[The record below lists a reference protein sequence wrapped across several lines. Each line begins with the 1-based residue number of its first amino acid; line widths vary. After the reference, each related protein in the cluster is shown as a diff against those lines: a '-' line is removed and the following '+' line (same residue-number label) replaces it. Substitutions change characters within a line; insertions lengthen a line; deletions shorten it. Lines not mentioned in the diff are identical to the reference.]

1 MSISTDSLLTSW
13 LPPLARIENDQRCED
28 IAQPHFQCGSESHTA
43 VNRAP
48 STAPRRFRGLVMV
61 SGEKVWDPLHAGP
74 IQSRLSEQHLAVGLT
89 SLCNLTHSATK
100 DSTCHQSRRLA
111 PLSSPPLSLVAD
123 TLHPVRASSPS
134 HLPINFCGSGKIEGL
149 HKPVHCLGVASQSEE
164 EEEEEGEAEQ
174 LEMKGKRHGGRGE
187 AMMEDRLEDMT
198 DGPKNA
204 KITLSFPL
212 SAAPLPASLTSPNP
226 CRSSSSSSPSPH
238 RRRPS
243 SKSSDEASLWKLDA
257 TMDVKHR
264 PFKPPRH
271 DSSPSSSPSSS
282 SSPMTVHALV
292 RKDIK
297 SPPPLKCSKLNPET
311 QFHKSPPR
319 SSSGSLG
326 GCYGG
331 DGWDERHRLANG
343 TASPSHT
350 AQILFSLGTS
360 AYQRGGDAER
370 REKITGR
377 PAGKVGSPHGPSLHP
392 PTLHLPPPLPPPP
405 PPPSE
410 GLTAPPHSSSYSP
423 TDSLKPELIC
433 GVCHRLFSSASS
445 LTVHMRLHRGS
456 RALSCRYCGKVFIHS
471 KRLQSHEASCRVP
484 GLPSNSLGPPPL
496 TVQPKEE
503 PLEEG
508 EVRVEGGVI
517 VGETDIS
524 KARPGKKARSL
535 LARIQGDD
543 AAATDLLEGDENHFV
558 KVVDGNV
565 IYFCSVC
572 ERSYMTLSSLKRHSN
587 VHSWR
592 RRYPCHYCDK
602 VFALAEYRT
611 KHEVWHT
618 GERRYQCIFCWDAFA
633 TYYNLK
639 THQKTIHGI
648 NPSLISSEKT
658 VNGGYKQKANALK
671 LYRLLPMRSQ
681 KRPYKTYSDSLH
693 NGLLL
698 PPTETPSLSLPG
710 LGCSLDPG
718 DLQSLISGA
727 HPQTVKP
734 DPDAFPDDFPV
745 SVAAEHLSALT
756 SLPQTDMPQ
765 VRKHDSE
772 APELEQER
780 GSCSFKMS
788 SSSKTKTP
796 KTGRGTETSMPSVI
810 TYGHT
815 KPSVIVHGTAV
826 SSSVIVHSNQ
836 VNSGSEKSPINSP
849 SPETSSSQTSHKGSP
864 RPVKKQRDS
873 ADNHRKRSR
882 DSSLTTEER
891 SRGRQDAETG
901 RLFHKSR
908 KSHSKSDIS
917 NSKQLSV
924 SVGSQVKEA
933 GPLCQI
939 TVRIGEE
946 AIVKRSISETDLRR
960 DKSLS
965 PPKTKRSETSSV
977 REAKEPRHSHSHH
990 HHHKH
995 RLHRRASLE
1004 ADCDK
1009 EGGDCEEE
1017 VRKKNSKSPDE
1028 VREYYF
1034 RQEVREQ
1041 DSDHDTEDNLWRP
1054 YYSYKPKRKAQA
1066 HLQRVKSWQRKL
1078 KFKRSIRLKRRT
1090 ERLKNH
1096 VNKET
1101 DKEEDGKIEEAK
1113 KLSKAKRDKVEGKK
1127 KDYVSAPL
1135 KEKNKD
1141 TEEIKEAPHEV
1152 STPPLHSP
1160 KPPLSTSAA
1169 PMGIKRRPWTN
1180 GNAAE
1185 CGTCGRWFSSPRKR
1199 DKHELSHL
1207 LEFVCLFCRATFPS
1221 RDKLEDH
1228 QRAQHPKPTEAP
1240 SVPPK
1245 VALGEQVEGV
1255 GVKAFPEIAKLDEE
1269 KGGQV
1274 GLVGSNSSPSRLSR
1288 RALSRHTCPQCHKV
1302 CKTSSALTRHI
1313 RRHELSS
1320 SPEREKED
1328 KDPKPKTTE
1337 TVVNTVSRDLETEK
1351 GQVPSALSVSVIS
1364 YSTPDPPSSGDC
1376 LASQQHEDHVCELT
1390 DEHQMSESSD
1400 KLELVEP
1407 THPAPEREP
1416 SPQIADPPLESPV
1429 NLTPTKH
1436 EFPPATPST
1445 LQSVLVMNG
1454 PECLDYRTPSKKN
1467 LDSHIHRIPSPA
1479 HIVASTNTSSI
1490 VPMTSQTRI
1499 TTAAPPVSMTTAPSS
1514 EGGFM
1519 KRDGVIMDRERLGG
1533 SGIFLHAGYEEP
1545 PLVQDLRVQS
1555 LSRSPSPTEAQDL
1568 TMSSILAR
1576 EREIERL
1583 REKEREFERQRVRE
1597 RDKEMLK
1604 EREKEIERAQ
1614 QMSRVVHAPE
1624 DQISLLVPKEEP
1636 LSPVPSPQH
1645 IPTQTTMN
1653 GPSSRRHT
1661 PKSPCRSPSAIG
1673 LLAQANRQVH
1683 SSSQGL
1689 DRLPLATGAAGAG
1702 DRPSAHALLLP
1713 RAPQPPE
1720 PEHQD
1725 TVSSRDSQPGDATP
1739 LGYPAQNYPLPL
1751 IVPESYSSG
1760 KKQEENLLMSSYP
1773 AGAFPFGPLGK
1784 MMVPNGGD
1792 LAKLPFYPDPYQLLY
1807 GPQLL
1812 AYPYN
1817 LAALPVALNMMAPGG
1832 DKVEPLPFLPAIFNY
1847 AATAGPYMG
1856 AAPHPLVANPGL
1868 YSNSGGSSK
1877 KQRDSSSSKP

>member
-1 MSISTDSLLTSW
+1 
-13 LPPLARIENDQRCED
+13 
-28 IAQPHFQCGSESHTA
+28 
-43 VNRAP
+43 
-48 STAPRRFRGLVMV
+48 MV
-61 SGEKVWDPLHAGP
+61 SGEKVWDPHHAGL
-74 IQSRLSEQHLAVGLT
+74 IQSRLSERRLAAGPV
-89 SLCNLTHSATK
+89 CNIRHRASKEA
-100 DSTCHQSRRLA
+100 TCHRSRRLS
-111 PLSSPPLSLVAD
+111 PLSSPPLSSVD
-123 TLHPVRASSPS
+123 TLHPSS
-134 HLPINFCGSGKIEGL
+134 HLPVNFEGL
-149 HKPVHCLGVASQSEE
+149 HKPVHCVGVASQSEE
-164 EEEEEGEAEQ
+164 EEEEEGEQ

-187 AMMEDRLEDMT
+187 AMMEDRLEDMA

-212 SAAPLPASLTSPNP
+212 SAAPLPASLTSPNH

-243 SKSSDEASLWKLDA
+243 SKSSDEGSLWKLDA

-282 SSPMTVHALV
+282 SSPMTVHTLI

-311 QFHKSPPR
+311 TFHRSPPR
-319 SSSGSLG
+319 SSSSG

-331 DGWDERHRLANG
+331 DGWDERHRLTNG
-343 TASPSHT
+343 TASPSQT
-350 AQILFSLGTS
+350 AQILFSLGAS

-370 REKITGR
+370 REKVTGR

-410 GLTAPPHSSSYSP
+410 GLTAPPHSSSYPP

-484 GLPSNSLGPPPL
+484 GLPSNSLGPPSL

-517 VGETDIS
+517 VGQTDIS
-524 KARPGKKARSL
+524 KARQGKKARSL

-543 AAATDLLEGDENHFV
+543 AAAAELLAGDEHHFV

-592 RRYPCHYCDK
+592 RKYPCHFCDK

-658 VNGGYKQKANALK
+658 ANGGYKQKANALK

-710 LGCSLDPG
+710 LGCPLGPE

-727 HPQTVKP
+727 QPQSVKP
-734 DPDAFPDDFPV
+734 DPDDFPDGFPV
-745 SVAAEHLSALT
+745 SVSAEHGDLSALT
-756 SLPQTDMPQ
+756 PLPQSDMPQ
-765 VRKHDSE
+765 VRKHESE
-772 APELEQER
+772 ALELEQGR
-780 GSCSFKMS
+780 SGSFKMS

-796 KTGRGTETSMPSVI
+796 KTGRDTETSMPSVI

-836 VNSGSEKSPINSP
+836 VTSGSEKSPMSSP
-849 SPETSSSQTSHKGSP
+849 SPETSSSQTSHKSSP
-864 RPVKKQRDS
+864 RPIKKQS

-882 DSSLTTEER
+882 DSSDTTEEGT
-891 SRGRQDAETG
+891 RGRQAAEAG

-917 NSKQLSV
+917 NSKQLSA
-924 SVGSQVKEA
+924 SVGSQGKEA

-977 REAKEPRHSHSHH
+977 REAKETRHSHS

-995 RLHRRASLE
+995 RLHRRVSLE
-1004 ADCDK
+1004 EEEEGDK
-1009 EGGDCEEE
+1009 DGGDCEEE
-1017 VRKKNSKSPDE
+1017 VTKKSSKSPDE

-1034 RQEVREQ
+1034 RREVRNQ
-1041 DSDHDTEDNLWRP
+1041 DSDHDEEDNLWRP

-1090 ERLKNH
+1090 ERLKNR
-1096 VNKET
+1096 VNKDTEKSQ
-1101 DKEEDGKIEEAK
+1101 DEEDEEKIEEAE
-1113 KLSKAKRDKVEGKK
+1113 KLSKSKKAEEKKDYQSASLKK
-1127 KDYVSAPL
+1127 KD
-1135 KEKNKD
+1135 KEEQVK
-1141 TEEIKEAPHEV
+1141 EV
-1152 STPPLHSP
+1152 STPPPPPLHSP

-1169 PMGIKRRPWTN
+1169 PTGIKRRPWTN

-1240 SVPPK
+1240 PVTPK

-1255 GVKAFPEIAKLDEE
+1255 KSVPEIAKYDEE
-1269 KGGQV
+1269 KGGQ
-1274 GLVGSNSSPSRLSR
+1274 LAGSNSSPSRLSR

-1320 SPEREKED
+1320 SPERERED
-1328 KDPKPKTTE
+1328 KEPKTTE
-1337 TVVNTVSRDLETEK
+1337 TVVSRDLETEK
-1351 GQVPSALSVSVIS
+1351 GQLPSALSVSVIS
-1364 YSTPDPPSSGDC
+1364 YSTPDPPSSGDH
-1376 LASQQHEDHVCELT
+1376 LSELT
-1390 DEHQMSESSD
+1390 GENQMPESTD
-1400 KLELVEP
+1400 KPELS
-1407 THPAPEREP
+1407 HPALEREP
-1416 SPQIADPPLESPV
+1416 SPQIADPPLEIPV
-1429 NLTPTKH
+1429 NLTPTK
-1436 EFPPATPST
+1436 FTPSTPST

-1454 PECLDYRTPSKKN
+1454 SECLDYRTPSKKN
-1467 LDSHIHRIPSPA
+1467 LDSQIHRIPSPA
-1479 HIVASTNTSSI
+1479 HIVASTNTSPN

-1499 TTAAPPVSMTTAPSS
+1499 TTAAAPPVSMTTALSS

-1519 KRDGVIMDRERLGG
+1519 KRDGVIMDRERQGG
-1533 SGIFLHAGYEEP
+1533 SGMFLHAGYEEYEEPP
-1545 PLVQDLRVQS
+1545 PLVQDLRV
-1555 LSRSPSPTEAQDL
+1555 LSRSPSPNEAQDL

-1576 EREIERL
+1576 EREIERQ
-1583 REKEREFERQRVRE
+1583 REKEREQRERE
-1597 RDKEMLK
+1597 RDKEIVK
-1604 EREKEIERAQ
+1604 EREKEMERAH
-1614 QMSRVVHAPE
+1614 QMSRVAHAPQE
-1624 DQISLLVPKEEP
+1624 QISLLVPKEEP

-1645 IPTQTTMN
+1645 IQTTMN
-1653 GPSSRRHT
+1653 GSSSHRHT
-1661 PKSPCRSPSAIG
+1661 PKSPPSTIG

-1689 DRLPLATGAAGAG
+1689 DRLTLPTGAAGAG

-1713 RAPQPPE
+1713 RAPQQQPPE
-1720 PEHQD
+1720 PEHRD
-1725 TVSSRDSQPGDATP
+1725 TVSSRDSQQGDSTP
-1739 LGYPAQNYPLPL
+1739 VGYPAQNYPLPL
-1751 IVPESYSSG
+1751 IVPDSYRSG

-1773 AGAFPFGPLGK
+1773 AGALPFGPLGK

-1817 LAALPVALNMMAPGG
+1817 LAALPVALNMMGPGG

-1856 AAPHPLVANPGL
+1856 AAPHPLVANPSL
-1868 YSNSGGSSK
+1868 YSSSGGSSK

>member
-1 MSISTDSLLTSW
+1 
-13 LPPLARIENDQRCED
+13 
-28 IAQPHFQCGSESHTA
+28 
-43 VNRAP
+43 
-48 STAPRRFRGLVMV
+48 MV
-61 SGEKVWDPLHAGP
+61 SGEVWDPLRVGHIP
-74 IQSRLSEQHLAVGLT
+74 SRLSEQRPA
-89 SLCNLTHSATK
+89 SLCKPARTAAK
-100 DSTCHQSRRLA
+100 DTTSHQSQRPS
-111 PLSSPPLSLVAD
+111 PLSSPPPLPVVRN
-123 TLHPVRASSPS
+123 TLHPARASSLHPPVT
-134 HLPINFCGSGKIEGL
+134 LYGSNKVKGL
-149 HKPVHCLGVASQSEE
+149 HKPVHRPGVTSQSEE
-164 EEEEEGEAEQ
+164 EKEEEGEEGEAER
-174 LEMKGKRHGGRGE
+174 LEMKGKRLGGRGE
-187 AMMEDRLEDMT
+187 ATMEDRLEDMG

-212 SAAPLPASLTSPNP
+212 SAAPLPTSLTSPNH
-226 CRSSSSSSPSPH
+226 CHGSSSSSSPSPH

-243 SKSSDEASLWKLDA
+243 SKSSDKGSLWKLDA

-282 SSPMTVHALV
+282 SSPMTVHALI

-297 SPPPLKCSKLNPET
+297 SPPPLKCSKLSSET
-311 QFHKSPPR
+311 QFHRSPPR
-319 SSSGSLG
+319 SSTGPFG
-326 GCYGG
+326 GCYAR
-331 DGWDERHRLANG
+331 DGWDDRHRAANG
-343 TASPSHT
+343 TASPSQT

-377 PAGKVGSPHGPSLHP
+377 PSGKAGSPHGPSLHP

-456 RALSCRYCGKVFIHS
+456 RALCCRYCGKVFIHS

-484 GLPSNSLGPPPL
+484 GLPSNSLRPPSL
-496 TVQPKEE
+496 TIQPKEE

-508 EVRVEGGVI
+508 EVRVEGGMI

-543 AAATDLLEGDENHFV
+543 AAGTEVLAGDENHFV

-592 RRYPCHYCDK
+592 RKYPCHYCDK

-658 VNGGYKQKANALK
+658 ANGGYKQKANALK

-698 PPTETPSLSLPG
+698 PPTETPPLSLPG
-710 LGCSLDPG
+710 LGCALGPG

-727 HPQTVKP
+727 HPQSLKP
-734 DPDAFPDDFPV
+734 DPDAFPDGFPV
-745 SVAAEHLSALT
+745 SVTAEHRDLSALT
-756 SLPQTDMPQ
+756 PLPQIDMSQ
-765 VRKHDSE
+765 VRKHESE
-772 APELEQER
+772 ALESEQGR
-780 GSCSFKMS
+780 GSGSFKMS
-788 SSSKTKTP
+788 NSSKTKSL
-796 KTGRGTETSMPSVI
+796 KSGRGTETSMPSVI

-836 VNSGSEKSPINSP
+836 VTSGSEKSPVNSP
-849 SPETSSSQTSHKGSP
+849 SPENSDSQTVVKGPS
-864 RPVKKQRDS
+864 RPIKKQRDS
-873 ADNHRKRSR
+873 IDNHRKRSR
-882 DSSLTTEER
+882 DSSDTAEEG
-891 SRGRQDAETG
+891 SRGRQDGETG

-917 NSKQLSV
+917 NSKQLSA

-977 REAKEPRHSHSHH
+977 RDAKEPRHSHSHH
-990 HHHKH
+990 HHHHRH
-995 RLHRRASLE
+995 RLQSRASME
-1004 ADCDK
+1004 AEGDK
-1009 EGGDCEEE
+1009 EGGDSEEE
-1017 VRKKNSKSPDE
+1017 EEEEDVVRKKSPKSPSE

-1034 RQEVREQ
+1034 RQEVREHE
-1041 DSDHDTEDNLWRP
+1041 SDHDTEDNLWRP

-1078 KFKRSIRLKRRT
+1078 KYKRSIRLKRRA
-1090 ERLKNH
+1090 ERLKNLS
-1096 VNKET
+1096 NKET
-1101 DKEEDGKIEEAK
+1101 EKSQDEEEDATTEEAE
-1113 KLSKAKRDKVEGKK
+1113 KLPKANRDKREGEK
-1127 KDYVSAPL
+1127 KD
-1135 KEKNKD
+1135 KNKEA
-1141 TEEIKEAPHEV
+1141 EEEVKEARHEV
-1152 STPPLHSP
+1152 STSPVHSP
-1160 KPPLSTSAA
+1160 KPPQSTSVA
-1169 PMGIKRRPWTN
+1169 PTGIKRRPWTN

-1240 SVPPK
+1240 CAPLK
-1245 VALGEQVEGV
+1245 AAHEQVEGAKPV
-1255 GVKAFPEIAKLDEE
+1255 PEISKYDED
-1269 KGGQV
+1269 KGGQG
-1274 GLVGSNSSPSRLSR
+1274 GLGGSHSSPSRLSR

-1302 CKTSSALTRHI
+1302 CKTSSALNRHI

-1320 SPEREKED
+1320 SPERERED
-1328 KDPKPKTTE
+1328 KDTEPKTAE
-1337 TVVNTVSRDLETEK
+1337 TVADILSRDLETEK
-1351 GQVPSALSVSVIS
+1351 AELPSALSVSVIS
-1364 YSTPDPPSSGDC
+1364 YSTPEPPSSGEC
-1376 LASQQHEDHVCELT
+1376 LASQQPEERLCELT
-1390 DEHQMSESSD
+1390 GDHQVSETSDEP
-1400 KLELVEP
+1400 ELTEP
-1407 THPAPEREP
+1407 TLPAPEREP
-1416 SPQIADPPLESPV
+1416 APKAADPPLDAPV
-1429 NLTPTKH
+1429 NLTPTNHKLTS
-1436 EFPPATPST
+1436 ATPST
-1445 LQSVLVMNG
+1445 LQTVLVMNG
-1454 PECLDYRTPSKKN
+1454 SECLDYRTPSKKH
-1467 LDSHIHRIPSPA
+1467 LDSQIHRIPSPVHA
-1479 HIVASTNTSSI
+1479 MASANTSPN

-1499 TTAAPPVSMTTAPSS
+1499 TTAAPPVSMTTSSSS

-1519 KRDGVIMDRERLGG
+1519 KRDGVIMDRERQGG
-1533 SGIFLHAGYEEP
+1533 SSLFLHAGYKEP

-1555 LSRSPSPTEAQDL
+1555 LSRSPSPNEAQDL

-1576 EREIERL
+1576 EREVERQ
-1583 REKEREFERQRVRE
+1583 REKEREMERQRE
-1597 RDKEMLK
+1597 R
-1604 EREKEIERAQ
+1604 EREKEIVREREKELERVQ
-1614 QMSRVVHAPE
+1614 QVSRAAHVPE
-1624 DQISLLVPKEEP
+1624 DQITLLVPKEEP
-1636 LSPVPSPQH
+1636 LSPVASPQH

-1653 GPSSRRHT
+1653 GPSSHRHT
-1661 PKSPCRSPSAIG
+1661 PKSPCRSPSTIG
-1673 LLAQANRQVH
+1673 LIAQANHQVH

-1689 DRLPLATGAAGAG
+1689 DRLTLPTGAAGAG

-1725 TVSSRDSQPGDATP
+1725 TVSSRDSQQGNTTP
-1739 LGYPAQNYPLPL
+1739 VGYPSQDYPLPL
-1751 IVPESYSSG
+1751 IVPDSYRSG

-1773 AGAFPFGPLGK
+1773 PGTLPFGPLGK
-1784 MMVPNGGD
+1784 VMVPNGGD

-1807 GPQLL
+1807 GPQFL

-1856 AAPHPLVANPGL
+1856 AAPHPLVANPSL
-1868 YSNSGGSSK
+1868 YSGSSGSSK

>member
-1 MSISTDSLLTSW
+1 
-13 LPPLARIENDQRCED
+13 
-28 IAQPHFQCGSESHTA
+28 
-43 VNRAP
+43 
-48 STAPRRFRGLVMV
+48 MV
-61 SGEKVWDPLHAGP
+61 SGEKVWDPLHAGL
-74 IQSRLSEQHLAVGLT
+74 IQSRLSEQHPAAGLT
-89 SLCNLTHSATK
+89 PLCNLTRSATK
-100 DSTCHQSRRLA
+100 DATLHHQQLS
-111 PLSSPPLSLVAD
+111 PLSSLPLSLVARD
-123 TLHPVRASSPS
+123 TLPRVEASSPL
-134 HLPINFCGSGKIEGL
+134 HLPVNEIEGL
-149 HKPVHCLGVASQSEE
+149 HKPAFSQPHVEE
-164 EEEEEGEAEQ
+164 EEAGEAEQ

-187 AMMEDRLEDMT
+187 AMEERLEDVA

-212 SAAPLPASLTSPNP
+212 SAAPLPAALASPNH

-243 SKSSDEASLWKLDA
+243 SKSSDEGSLWKLDA

-264 PFKPPRH
+264 PFKPQRH

-282 SSPMTVHALV
+282 SSPMTVHTLMK
-292 RKDIK
+292 KDIK

-311 QFHKSPPR
+311 QFHRSPPR
-319 SSSGSLG
+319 SSSGALG
-326 GCYGG
+326 GCYSG
-331 DGWDERHRLANG
+331 DGWDDRHKVTNG
-343 TASPSHT
+343 TASPSQT
-350 AQILFSLGTS
+350 AQILFSLGSS
-360 AYQRGGDAER
+360 AYQRGGGAER

-377 PAGKVGSPHGPSLHP
+377 PAGKMGSPHGPSLHP

-471 KRLQSHEASCRVP
+471 KRLQSHEASCRMS
-484 GLPSNSLGPPPL
+484 GLPSNNLGPPSL
-496 TVQPKEE
+496 AVQPKEE

-517 VGETDIS
+517 VGETNIS

-543 AAATDLLEGDENHFV
+543 AAATELLAGDEHHFV

-592 RRYPCHYCDK
+592 RKYPCHYCDK

-658 VNGGYKQKANALK
+658 ANGGYKQKANALK

-698 PPTETPSLSLPG
+698 SPTETPSLSLPG
-710 LGCSLDPG
+710 LGCALGPG

-727 HPQTVKP
+727 QSVKP
-734 DPDAFPDDFPV
+734 DPDAFPDGFPV
-745 SVAAEHLSALT
+745 SLAAEHSDLSALT
-756 SLPQTDMPQ
+756 PLAQVNMPQ
-765 VRKHDSE
+765 VRKHESE
-772 APELEQER
+772 APELEQ
-780 GSCSFKMS
+780 GTCSGGIKMS
-788 SSSKTKTP
+788 SSSKTKTH
-796 KTGRGTETSMPSVI
+796 KTSRGTETSMPSVI
-810 TYGHT
+810 TYGHS
-815 KPSVIVHGTAV
+815 KPSVIVHGAAV

-836 VNSGSEKSPINSP
+836 VTSGSEKSPISSP
-849 SPETSSSQTSHKGSP
+849 SPEASNSQTSHKGNP
-864 RPVKKQRDS
+864 RPIKKLRDS
-873 ADNHRKRSR
+873 ADIHRKRSR
-882 DSSLTTEER
+882 DSSDPTEEN
-891 SRGRQDAETG
+891 SRGRQDAEKG
-901 RLFHKSR
+901 RLSHKSR
-908 KSHSKSDIS
+908 KSHSRSDVS
-917 NSKQLSV
+917 NSKQLSAA
-924 SVGSQVKEA
+924 VGPQIKEA

-965 PPKTKRSETSSV
+965 PPKTKRSEPSSV
-977 REAKEPRHSHSHH
+977 RQAKEQRHSHSH

-995 RLHRRASLE
+995 RLHRRASME
-1004 ADCDK
+1004 SEGDK
-1009 EGGDCEEE
+1009 HGGDSVEE
-1017 VRKKNSKSPDE
+1017 VRKRSSKSPDGA
-1028 VREYYF
+1028 RAYF
-1034 RQEVREQ
+1034 FRREVREQ
-1041 DSDHDTEDNLWRP
+1041 DSDHDMEDNLWRP

-1078 KFKRSIRLKRRT
+1078 KFKRSLRLKRRA
-1090 ERLKNH
+1090 ERLKNRVH
-1096 VNKET
+1096 KET
-1101 DKEEDGKIEEAK
+1101 EKSHDEEEDGKIGETEK
-1113 KLSKAKRDKVEGKK
+1113 VLKANRDKGEGKK
-1127 KDYVSAPL
+1127 KDYLSAPL

-1141 TEEIKEAPHEV
+1141 TEEQVKGSHREV
-1152 STPPLHSP
+1152 SAPPLHSL
-1160 KPPLSTSAA
+1160 KPPLSTSVA

-1240 SVPPK
+1240 SVPSK
-1245 VALGEQVEGV
+1245 MALGEQNEVA
-1255 GVKAFPEIAKLDEE
+1255 GVKSVPEIAKYDEDKE
-1269 KGGQV
+1269 GQV
-1274 GLVGSNSSPSRLSR
+1274 GRNYSPSRLSR

-1320 SPEREKED
+1320 SPEREKDEPVP
-1328 KDPKPKTTE
+1328 DPKTE
-1337 TVVNTVSRDLETEK
+1337 TVINTVRVPETDK
-1351 GQVPSALSVSVIS
+1351 GPVPSAVSVIS
-1364 YSTPDPPSSGDC
+1364 YSAPDLPSSGDR
-1376 LASQQHEDHVCELT
+1376 LSSQQLDHLSERLTSESTDIAKVTELT
-1390 DEHQMSESSD
+1390 H
-1400 KLELVEP
+1400 
-1407 THPAPEREP
+1407 AGPEREP
-1416 SPQIADPPLESPV
+1416 TPRIVDPPLESPV
-1429 NLTPTKH
+1429 NLTPNKQ
-1436 EFPPATPST
+1436 EFVPATPST
-1445 LQSVLVMNG
+1445 LQSVLVMNR
-1454 PECLDYRTPSKKN
+1454 PECLDYRTLSKKS
-1467 LDSHIHRIPSPA
+1467 LDSQINRIPSPV
-1479 HIVASTNTSSI
+1479 HLVAPTTSPN

-1519 KRDGVIMDRERLGG
+1519 KRDGVIMDRERQGG
-1533 SGIFLHAGYEEP
+1533 GGIFPHGSYEEQ
-1545 PLVQDLRVQS
+1545 PLVQDLRVQPP
-1555 LSRSPSPTEAQDL
+1555 SRSPSPDEAQDL

-1576 EREIERL
+1576 ERELEKQ
-1583 REKEREFERQRVRE
+1583 REKERELQRQRERE
-1597 RDKEMLK
+1597 RDKEIER
-1604 EREKEIERAQ
+1604 EREKELERAQ
-1614 QMSRVVHAPE
+1614 QMSRVAHAPE
-1624 DQISLLVPKEEP
+1624 EHIALLVPKEEP

-1645 IPTQTTMN
+1645 ITQTTMN
-1653 GPSSRRHT
+1653 GPPSRRHT
-1661 PKSPCRSPSAIG
+1661 PKSPCRSPSTIG

-1689 DRLPLATGAAGAG
+1689 DRLTLPTGAAGSC

-1713 RAPQPPE
+1713 RVPQPPE

-1725 TVSSRDSQPGDATP
+1725 TVSSRDSQQGGATP
-1739 LGYPAQNYPLPL
+1739 VGYPAQDYPLPL
-1751 IVPESYSSG
+1751 IVPDSYRSG

-1773 AGAFPFGPLGK
+1773 AGALPFGPLGK
-1784 MMVPNGGD
+1784 VMAPNGAD

-1856 AAPHPLVANPGL
+1856 AAPHPLLANPSL
-1868 YSNSGGSSK
+1868 YSSSSGSSK
-1877 KQRDSSSSKP
+1877 KHRDSSSGKP

>member
-1 MSISTDSLLTSW
+1 
-13 LPPLARIENDQRCED
+13 
-28 IAQPHFQCGSESHTA
+28 
-43 VNRAP
+43 
-48 STAPRRFRGLVMV
+48 MV
-61 SGEKVWDPLHAGP
+61 SGEKVWDPLHAGLV
-74 IQSRLSEQHLAVGLT
+74 QSRLSERRLAAGLT
-89 SLCNLTHSATK
+89 PLCNIRHSATK
-100 DSTCHQSRRLA
+100 NPCQQSQRLSS
-111 PLSSPPLSLVAD
+111 PSSPPLSLVAVD
-123 TLHPVRASSPS
+123 ALQPVRASSPS
-134 HLPINFCGSGKIEGL
+134 PL
-149 HKPVHCLGVASQSEE
+149 PVHFRCSSKVKGLNKAVHHLGVASQSEE
-164 EEEEEGEAEQ
+164 EEEEEGGEVEQ
-174 LEMKGKRHGGRGE
+174 SEMKGRRHGGRGE
-187 AMMEDRLEDMT
+187 AMTEDGLEDIA

-212 SAAPLPASLTSPNP
+212 SAAPLPASLTSPNH
-226 CRSSSSSSPSPH
+226 CRGSSSSSPSPH

-243 SKSSDEASLWKLDA
+243 SKSSDEGSLWKLDA

-264 PFKPPRH
+264 PFKPPRR

-282 SSPMTVHALV
+282 SSPMTGHALS

-311 QFHKSPPR
+311 QLHRSPQR
-319 SSSGSLG
+319 SSSGSAG
-326 GCYGG
+326 GCFGG
-331 DGWDERHRLANG
+331 DGWDEKHRVADG
-343 TASPSHT
+343 TASPSQA
-350 AQILFSLGTS
+350 AQVHFNLGAS
-360 AYQRGGDAER
+360 PFQRGGDAER
-370 REKITGR
+370 REKMTGR
-377 PAGKVGSPHGPSLHP
+377 HAGKVGNPHGPSLHP
-392 PTLHLPPPLPPPP
+392 PALHLPPPLPPPP

-410 GLTAPPHSSSYSP
+410 GLTAPPHSSSYPP

-456 RALSCRYCGKVFIHS
+456 RALSCCYCGKVFIHS

-517 VGETDIS
+517 VGQSDLS
-524 KARPGKKARSL
+524 KVRPGKKARSL

-543 AAATDLLEGDENHFV
+543 AAAAELLAGDEHHFV
-558 KVVDGNV
+558 KVVDGNI

-592 RRYPCHYCDK
+592 RKYPCHFCDK

-658 VNGGYKQKANALK
+658 ANGGYKQKANALK

-710 LGCSLDPG
+710 LGCPLGPG

-727 HPQTVKP
+727 HPQSVKP
-734 DPDAFPDDFPV
+734 DPDDFPDGFPV
-745 SVAAEHLSALT
+745 SAEQGDLSTLMPFPRA
-756 SLPQTDMPQ
+756 DAPQ
-765 VRKHDSE
+765 VRKHESE
-772 APELEQER
+772 APELEQ
-780 GSCSFKMS
+780 GKGCGSFKMS

-796 KTGRGTETSMPSVI
+796 KSGADPSMPSVI

-826 SSSVIVHSNQ
+826 SSSVIVHCSQ
-836 VNSGSEKSPINSP
+836 VTSGSEKSPMSSP
-849 SPETSSSQTSHKGSP
+849 SPDNCQTLHKGIP
-864 RPVKKQRDS
+864 KPIKKQRDS

-882 DSSLTTEER
+882 DSSDTTVGT
-891 SRGRQDAETG
+891 SGGRLSEETG

-917 NSKQLSV
+917 NPKQLSA

-965 PPKTKRSETSSV
+965 PPKTKRSEASSM
-977 REAKEPRHSHSHH
+977 REGKETRHS

-995 RLHRRASLE
+995 RLHRRVSLE
-1004 ADCDK
+1004 EDGEK

-1017 VRKKNSKSPDE
+1017 EEEEEEEEVVVRKKTSKSPDE
-1028 VREYYF
+1028 VRGYYF
-1034 RQEVREQ
+1034 RREVRDQ
-1041 DSDHDTEDNLWRP
+1041 DSDHETEDNLWRP

-1078 KFKRSIRLKRRT
+1078 KFKRSIRLKRT
-1090 ERLKNH
+1090 PRLRNY
-1096 VNKET
+1096 VSKET
-1101 DKEEDGKIEEAK
+1101 DKSQDEEEDEKMGEAE
-1113 KLSKAKRDKVEGKK
+1113 KLSIANTDEGEEIT
-1127 KDYVSAPL
+1127 KDYLSDSW
-1135 KEKNKD
+1135 KEKKPD
-1141 TEEIKEAPHEV
+1141 PKEQVKEICHEV
-1152 STPPLHSP
+1152 PTPPPPPPLHSP
-1160 KPPLSTSAA
+1160 KPPLSTSVA
-1169 PMGIKRRPWTN
+1169 PTGIKRRPWTN

-1185 CGTCGRWFSSPRKR
+1185 CGTCGCWFSSPRKR

-1228 QRAQHPKPTEAP
+1228 QRTHHPKPTEAP
-1240 SVPPK
+1240 SAPQKAALNDPAEGIVNTSVPDI
-1245 VALGEQVEGV
+1245 
-1255 GVKAFPEIAKLDEE
+1255 VKFNEE

-1274 GLVGSNSSPSRLSR
+1274 ASVGCSSSPSRLSR

-1302 CKTSSALTRHI
+1302 CKTSSALTRHV

-1320 SPEREKED
+1320 SPEREREE
-1328 KDPKPKTTE
+1328 KDSEPKTAQM
-1337 TVVNTVSRDLETEK
+1337 VVNTVGRDLETEK
-1351 GQVPSALSVSVIS
+1351 GLIPCAVSVIS
-1364 YSTPDPPSSGDC
+1364 YSTPDPPSSSDC
-1376 LASQQHEDHVCELT
+1376 LASQRR
-1390 DEHQMSESSD
+1390 DERLGERADERQVSQSSGGP
-1400 KLELVEP
+1400 EP
-1407 THPAPEREP
+1407 TELSPPAAEREP
-1416 SPQIADPPLESPV
+1416 SPRIARLPSESPV
-1429 NLTPTKH
+1429 SLLPAKH
-1436 EFPPATPST
+1436 KPPPAAPSV

-1454 PECLDYRTPSKKN
+1454 PECLDYRTPGKKN
-1467 LDSHIHRIPSPA
+1467 LDGQVHRIPSPVRS
-1479 HIVASTNTSSI
+1479 VASADTS
-1490 VPMTSQTRI
+1490 PNGPGTSQTRI
-1499 TTAAPPVSMTTAPSS
+1499 TTAAPPVSMTTALGS
-1514 EGGFM
+1514 EGGLV
-1519 KRDGVIMDRERLGG
+1519 KRDGVIMDRERLSG
-1533 SGIFLHAGYEEP
+1533 SGVFAHAGYEEP
-1545 PLVQDLRVQS
+1545 TRMQDLRVQS
-1555 LSRSPSPTEAQDL
+1555 RSPSPNEAQDL
-1568 TMSSILAR
+1568 TMSSMLAR
-1576 EREIERL
+1576 ERERERH
-1583 REKEREFERQRVRE
+1583 RERERGRQRERE
-1597 RDKEMLK
+1597 RDKDVAK
-1604 EREKEIERAQ
+1604 EREKEMERAH
-1614 QMSRVVHAPE
+1614 QMSRMAHTPQ

-1645 IPTQTTMN
+1645 IPPQTTMN
-1653 GPSSRRHT
+1653 GSSSHRRT
-1661 PKSPCRSPSAIG
+1661 PKSPCRSPSTVG
-1673 LLAQANRQVH
+1673 LLLAQGLRQVH
-1683 SSSQGL
+1683 SGSQGL
-1689 DRLPLATGAAGAG
+1689 DRLPPPTGAAG

-1713 RAPQPPE
+1713 RAPPQPPE
-1720 PEHQD
+1720 PERRD
-1725 TVSSRDSQPGDATP
+1725 AVSSEDSRRRNPTP
-1739 LGYPAQNYPLPL
+1739 VGYHAQNYPLPV
-1751 IVPESYSSG
+1751 ISPDGYHSG
-1760 KKQEENLLMSSYP
+1760 KKHEENLLMSSYP
-1773 AGAFPFGPLGK
+1773 AGALPFGPLGK
-1784 MMVPNGGD
+1784 MMVPDGGD

-1817 LAALPVALNMMAPGG
+1817 LAALPVALNMMAPGR
-1832 DKVEPLPFLPAIFNY
+1832 DKVETLPFLPAIFNY
-1847 AATAGPYMG
+1847 AAGPYMG
-1856 AAPHPLVANPGL
+1856 TAPHHLMANPSL
-1868 YSNSGGSSK
+1868 YGGGGGGGGGGGKKRDGSSG
-1877 KQRDSSSSKP
+1877 KP

>member
-1 MSISTDSLLTSW
+1 
-13 LPPLARIENDQRCED
+13 
-28 IAQPHFQCGSESHTA
+28 
-43 VNRAP
+43 
-48 STAPRRFRGLVMV
+48 MV
-61 SGEKVWDPLHAGP
+61 SGEKVWDPLHAGL
-74 IQSRLSEQHLAVGLT
+74 IQPRLSEQHLAAGIT
-89 SLCNLTHSATK
+89 TLCNLTHTATK
-100 DSTCHQSRRLA
+100 DTTCHQSQQLST
-111 PLSSPPLSLVAD
+111 LSSPLLSLVARD
-123 TLHPVRASSPS
+123 TLQPFRALSPLHTPVNFCSSNKIKGLRKPVR
-134 HLPINFCGSGKIEGL
+134 
-149 HKPVHCLGVASQSEE
+149 CLGVASQPE

-187 AMMEDRLEDMT
+187 AIMEDRLEDMA

-212 SAAPLPASLTSPNP
+212 SAGPLPASLTSPNH

-243 SKSSDEASLWKLDA
+243 SKSSDEGSLWKLDA

-264 PFKPPRH
+264 PFKAQRH

-282 SSPMTVHALV
+282 SSPMTVHALI

-331 DGWDERHRLANG
+331 DGWDERHRVTNG
-343 TASPSHT
+343 TASPSQT

-456 RALSCRYCGKVFIHS
+456 RALSCRFCGKVFIHS

-484 GLPSNSLGPPPL
+484 GLPSNSPPSL
-496 TVQPKEE
+496 SVHPKEE

-508 EVRVEGGVI
+508 EVRVEGGMI

-543 AAATDLLEGDENHFV
+543 AAATELLASDENHFV

-592 RRYPCHYCDK
+592 RKYPCHFCDK

-639 THQKTIHGI
+639 THQKAIHGI

-658 VNGGYKQKANALK
+658 ANGGYKQKANALK

-693 NGLLL
+693 NCLLM
-698 PPTETPSLSLPG
+698 PPTETPSVSLPG
-710 LGCSLDPG
+710 LGCGLGPE
-718 DLQSLISGA
+718 DLQSLISGS
-727 HPQTVKP
+727 HPQSVKP
-734 DPDAFPDDFPV
+734 DPDAFPDGFPV
-745 SVAAEHLSALT
+745 SGASEHRDHSPLTPLS
-756 SLPQTDMPQ
+756 QTEVPQ
-765 VRKHDSE
+765 VRKHESE
-772 APELEQER
+772 ASELEQGR
-780 GSCSFKMS
+780 SSGSFKMS

-796 KTGRGTETSMPSVI
+796 KTGSATDTSMPSVI

-836 VNSGSEKSPINSP
+836 VSSGSEKSPMNSL
-849 SPETSSSQTSHKGSP
+849 SSETSSSQTSHKGIP
-864 RPVKKQRDS
+864 RSIKKQRDS
-873 ADNHRKRSR
+873 SDNHKKRSR
-882 DSSLTTEER
+882 DSSDTTEEG
-891 SRGRQDAETG
+891 SRGRQDAETS
-901 RLFHKSR
+901 RSFHKSR
-908 KSHSKSDIS
+908 RSHGKSDNS
-917 NSKQLSV
+917 NSKQLST

-960 DKSLS
+960 DKGLS
-965 PPKTKRSETSSV
+965 PPKNKRSEASSV
-977 REAKEPRHSHSHH
+977 REAKELRHSHSHH

-995 RLHRRASLE
+995 RVHHRASME
-1004 ADCDK
+1004 AETDDK
-1009 EGGDCEEE
+1009 EVDCEEE
-1017 VRKKNSKSPDE
+1017 DEEEEEDEVGKRSSKSPDE

-1034 RQEVREQ
+1034 RRQVREQ

-1054 YYSYKPKRKAQA
+1054 YYSYKPKKKAQA

-1078 KFKRSIRLKRRT
+1078 KYKRSIRLKRRA
-1090 ERLKNH
+1090 ERLKNR

-1101 DKEEDGKIEEAK
+1101 EKSQDEEEDGKLEEAGQ
-1113 KLSKAKRDKVEGKK
+1113 LSKANTEKGEGKK
-1127 KDYVSAPL
+1127 KKYLCAPL
-1135 KEKNKD
+1135 KDKNK
-1141 TEEIKEAPHEV
+1141 EAEKHVKEACHEV

-1160 KPPLSTSAA
+1160 KPPLSTSVA
-1169 PMGIKRRPWTN
+1169 PTGIKRRPWTN

-1245 VALGEQVEGV
+1245 MAHGEQVEGV
-1255 GVKAFPEIAKLDEE
+1255 GVKSVPEIAKYDEE
-1269 KGGQV
+1269 KV
-1274 GLVGSNSSPSRLSR
+1274 GLLGRNSSPSRLSR

-1328 KDPKPKTTE
+1328 KDSEQKTAE
-1337 TVVNTVSRDLETEK
+1337 TVVKTVSRDLQTEN

-1364 YSTPDPPSSGDC
+1364 YSTPDPPSDC
-1376 LASQQHEDHVCELT
+1376 LASQQHEDHLSEPT

-1400 KLELVEP
+1400 KTELTEL
-1407 THPAPEREP
+1407 TYPAPEREP
-1416 SPQIADPPLESPV
+1416 SPKIADPPSETPV
-1429 NLTPTKH
+1429 NLTPNKP
-1436 EFPPATPST
+1436 EFTPAAPST

-1467 LDSHIHRIPSPA
+1467 LDSQIHRIPSPV
-1479 HIVASTNTSSI
+1479 HIVASTNTSPNM
-1490 VPMTSQTRI
+1490 PMTSQTRI
-1499 TTAAPPVSMTTAPSS
+1499 TTAAPPVSMTTVPSS

-1519 KRDGVIMDRERLGG
+1519 KRDGVIMDRERQGG
-1533 SGIFLHAGYEEP
+1533 SGVFLHAGYEEP
-1545 PLVQDLRVQS
+1545 PLVQDLRVPS
-1555 LSRSPSPTEAQDL
+1555 LSRSPSPNEAQDL

-1576 EREIERL
+1576 EREIERQ
-1583 REKEREFERQRVRE
+1583 REKERELERQRERE
-1597 RDKEMLK
+1597 RDKEMAK

-1614 QMSRVVHAPE
+1614 QMSRVAHAPE
-1624 DQISLLVPKEEP
+1624 DQIALLVPKEEP

-1653 GPSSRRHT
+1653 GPSSHRHT
-1661 PKSPCRSPSAIG
+1661 PKSPCRSPTTIG

-1689 DRLPLATGAAGAG
+1689 DRLTLPTGAAGAG

-1725 TVSSRDSQPGDATP
+1725 IVSSRGPQQGEVTP
-1739 LGYPAQNYPLPL
+1739 VGFPAQDYPLPL
-1751 IVPESYSSG
+1751 LVPDSYHSG
-1760 KKQEENLLMSSYP
+1760 KKQEESLLMSSYP
-1773 AGAFPFGPLGK
+1773 AGAHHFGPLGK
-1784 MMVPNGGD
+1784 VMVPNGGD

-1847 AATAGPYMG
+1847 TAAAGPYMS
-1856 AAPHPLVANPGL
+1856 AAPHPLVANPSL
-1868 YSNSGGSSK
+1868 YSSSSGSGK
-1877 KQRDSSSSKP
+1877 KQRDSSSGKP

>member
-1 MSISTDSLLTSW
+1 
-13 LPPLARIENDQRCED
+13 
-28 IAQPHFQCGSESHTA
+28 
-43 VNRAP
+43 
-48 STAPRRFRGLVMV
+48 MV
-61 SGEKVWDPLHAGP
+61 SGEVWDPLRVGHIP
-74 IQSRLSEQHLAVGLT
+74 SRLSEQRSAPLCKPAQTTAKDTT
-89 SLCNLTHSATK
+89 S
-100 DSTCHQSRRLA
+100 HQSQQLP
-111 PLSSPPLSLVAD
+111 PLSSPPPVVRN
-123 TLHPVRASSPS
+123 TLHPVRTSSLHPPVS
-134 HLPINFCGSGKIEGL
+134 LYGSNKVKGL
-149 HKPVHCLGVASQSEE
+149 HKPAHCPGVPSQSEE
-164 EEEEEGEAEQ
+164 EEEEEGEAEH
-174 LEMKGKRHGGRGE
+174 LEMKGKRLGGRGE
-187 AMMEDRLEDMT
+187 ATMEDRLEDMG

-212 SAAPLPASLTSPNP
+212 SAAPLPTSLTSPNH
-226 CRSSSSSSPSPH
+226 CHSSSSSSSPSPH

-243 SKSSDEASLWKLDA
+243 SKNSDKGSLWKLDA

-282 SSPMTVHALV
+282 SSPMTVHALI

-297 SPPPLKCSKLNPET
+297 SPPPLKCSKLNSET
-311 QFHKSPPR
+311 QFHRSPPR
-319 SSSGSLG
+319 SSTGSLG
-326 GCYGG
+326 GCYGR
-331 DGWDERHRLANG
+331 DGWEERHRAANG
-343 TASPSHT
+343 TASPSQT

-377 PAGKVGSPHGPSLHP
+377 PSGKAGSPHGPSLHP

-456 RALSCRYCGKVFIHS
+456 RALCCHYCGKVFIHS

-484 GLPSNSLGPPPL
+484 GLPSNSLRPPSL
-496 TVQPKEE
+496 TIQPKEE

-543 AAATDLLEGDENHFV
+543 AAGTEVLAGDENHFV

-592 RRYPCHYCDK
+592 RKYPCHYCDK

-658 VNGGYKQKANALK
+658 ANGGYKQKANALK

-681 KRPYKTYSDSLH
+681 KRPYKTYSDNLH

-698 PPTETPSLSLPG
+698 PPTETPPLSLPG
-710 LGCSLDPG
+710 LGCALAPG
-718 DLQSLISGA
+718 DLQSLIGGA
-727 HPQTVKP
+727 HPQSVKP
-734 DPDAFPDDFPV
+734 DPDAFPDGFPV
-745 SVAAEHLSALT
+745 SVTSEHRDLSALT
-756 SLPQTDMPQ
+756 PLPQIDVPQ
-765 VRKHDSE
+765 VRKHESE
-772 APELEQER
+772 ALETEQGR
-780 GSCSFKMS
+780 GSGSFKMS
-788 SSSKTKTP
+788 SSSKTKSL
-796 KTGRGTETSMPSVI
+796 KSGRGTETSMPSVI

-836 VNSGSEKSPINSP
+836 VTSGSEKSPVNSP
-849 SPETSSSQTSHKGSP
+849 SPETSDSQTVVKGPS
-864 RPVKKQRDS
+864 RPIKKQRDS
-873 ADNHRKRSR
+873 IDNHRKRSR
-882 DSSLTTEER
+882 DSSDTTEEG
-891 SRGRQDAETG
+891 SRGRQDGETG

-917 NSKQLSV
+917 NSKQLSA

-965 PPKTKRSETSSV
+965 PPKTKRSETSV
-977 REAKEPRHSHSHH
+977 RDTKEPRHSHSHH
-990 HHHKH
+990 HHRH
-995 RLHRRASLE
+995 RLQSKVSME
-1004 ADCDK
+1004 AEGDK

-1017 VRKKNSKSPDE
+1017 EEEVVRKKSPKSPSE

-1034 RQEVREQ
+1034 RQEVREHE
-1041 DSDHDTEDNLWRP
+1041 SDHDTEDNLWRP

-1078 KFKRSIRLKRRT
+1078 KYKRSIRLKRRA
-1090 ERLKNH
+1090 ERLKNIS
-1096 VNKET
+1096 NKET
-1101 DKEEDGKIEEAK
+1101 EKSQDEEEDATTEEPE
-1113 KLSKAKRDKVEGKK
+1113 KLPKANRDKGEGEK
-1127 KDYVSAPL
+1127 KD
-1135 KEKNKD
+1135 KNKEAD
-1141 TEEIKEAPHEV
+1141 EEVKEACHEV
-1152 STPPLHSP
+1152 STSPLHSP
-1160 KPPLSTSAA
+1160 KPPQSTSVA
-1169 PMGIKRRPWTN
+1169 PTGIKRRPWTN

-1240 SVPPK
+1240 CTIPK
-1245 VALGEQVEGV
+1245 AAHEQVEGV
-1255 GVKAFPEIAKLDEE
+1255 KSVSECSKHDEDR
-1269 KGGQV
+1269 GGQG
-1274 GLVGSNSSPSRLSR
+1274 GLGGSHSSPSRLSR

-1302 CKTSSALTRHI
+1302 CKTSSALNRHI

-1328 KDPKPKTTE
+1328 KDPEPKTSE
-1337 TVVNTVSRDLETEK
+1337 TVANTLSGDLETEK
-1351 GQVPSALSVSVIS
+1351 AQLPSALSVSVIS
-1364 YSTPDPPSSGDC
+1364 YSTPESPCSGEC
-1376 LASQQHEDHVCELT
+1376 LALRQREEHLSELTEDHQV
-1390 DEHQMSESSD
+1390 SESSD
-1400 KLELVEP
+1400 KPELTELAP
-1407 THPAPEREP
+1407 PAPEREQG
-1416 SPQIADPPLESPV
+1416 PQTADPPLDSPV
-1429 NLTPTKH
+1429 NLTPTNHKLT
-1436 EFPPATPST
+1436 PATPST
-1445 LQSVLVMNG
+1445 LQTVLVMNG
-1454 PECLDYRTPSKKN
+1454 SECLDYRTPGKKH
-1467 LDSHIHRIPSPA
+1467 LDSQIHRIPSPV
-1479 HIVASTNTSSI
+1479 HTVASASTSQN

-1499 TTAAPPVSMTTAPSS
+1499 TTAAPPVSMTTCSSS

-1519 KRDGVIMDRERLGG
+1519 KRDGVIMDRERQGG
-1533 SGIFLHAGYEEP
+1533 SSLFLHSSYEEL

-1555 LSRSPSPTEAQDL
+1555 LSRGPSPNEAQDL

-1576 EREIERL
+1576 EREIERQ
-1583 REKEREFERQRVRE
+1583 REKEREMERQRERE
-1597 RDKEMLK
+1597 RKKEIVR
-1604 EREKEIERAQ
+1604 EREKELERVQ
-1614 QMSRVVHAPE
+1614 QISRAAHVPE
-1624 DQISLLVPKEEP
+1624 DQITLLVPKEEP

-1653 GPSSRRHT
+1653 GPSSHRHT
-1661 PKSPCRSPSAIG
+1661 PKSPCRSPSTIG
-1673 LLAQANRQVH
+1673 LIAQANHQVH
-1683 SSSQGL
+1683 SSSQGF
-1689 DRLPLATGAAGAG
+1689 DRLTLPTGAAGAG

-1725 TVSSRDSQPGDATP
+1725 TVSSRDSQQGNTTP
-1739 LGYPAQNYPLPL
+1739 VGYPTQDYPLPL
-1751 IVPESYSSG
+1751 IVPDSYRSG

-1773 AGAFPFGPLGK
+1773 PGALPFGPLGK
-1784 MMVPNGGD
+1784 VMVPNGGD

-1807 GPQLL
+1807 GPQFL

-1856 AAPHPLVANPGL
+1856 AAPHPLVANPSL
-1868 YSNSGGSSK
+1868 FSSSGGSSK

>member
-1 MSISTDSLLTSW
+1 
-13 LPPLARIENDQRCED
+13 
-28 IAQPHFQCGSESHTA
+28 
-43 VNRAP
+43 
-48 STAPRRFRGLVMV
+48 MV
-61 SGEKVWDPLHAGP
+61 SGQKAWDPIHVGL
-74 IQSRLSEQHLAVGLT
+74 IQSHLSEQHLATGLT
-89 SLCNLTHSATK
+89 PLCSLTHSAAK
-100 DSTCHQSRRLA
+100 DATYQQSQQSP
-111 PLSSPPLSLVAD
+111 PLSSPPLSFVAQG
-123 TLHPVRASSPS
+123 TLHPVQTSSLLHPPVNLYS
-134 HLPINFCGSGKIEGL
+134 SNKIKGL
-149 HKPVHCLGVASQSEE
+149 HKPVCCLGLAFQPEK
-164 EEEEEGEAEQ
+164 EEEEGEAEQ
-174 LEMKGKRHGGRGE
+174 LEMKVKRHGGRGE
-187 AMMEDRLEDMT
+187 AMMDDRLEDMS

-212 SAAPLPASLTSPNP
+212 SAAPLPASLTSPSHG
-226 CRSSSSSSPSPH
+226 RSSSSSSPSPH

-243 SKSSDEASLWKLDA
+243 SKSSDEGSLWKLDA

-282 SSPMTVHALV
+282 SSPMTVHAVL

-297 SPPPLKCSKLNPET
+297 SPPPLKCSKLNSET
-311 QFHKSPPR
+311 QFPRSPQR

-331 DGWDERHRLANG
+331 NGWDERHRVANG
-343 TASPSHT
+343 TASPSQT

-360 AYQRGGDAER
+360 PYQRGGDAER

-392 PTLHLPPPLPPPP
+392 PTLHLPPPLPSPP

-410 GLTAPPHSSSYSP
+410 GLTAPPHPSSYSP

-433 GVCHRLFSSASS
+433 GVCRRLFSSASS

-484 GLPSNSLGPPPL
+484 NLPSSSLGPPSL
-496 TVQPKEE
+496 TLQPKEE

-517 VGETDIS
+517 VGQTDIS

-535 LARIQGDD
+535 LARIQSDD
-543 AAATDLLEGDENHFV
+543 AAATELLAGDENHFV

-592 RRYPCHYCDK
+592 RKYPCHYCDK

-658 VNGGYKQKANALK
+658 ANGGYKQKANALK

-698 PPTETPSLSLPG
+698 PSTETPSLSLPG
-710 LGCSLDPG
+710 LGCALDPG
-718 DLQSLISGA
+718 DIQSFISGA
-727 HPQTVKP
+727 HPQSVKP
-734 DPDAFPDDFPV
+734 DPDAFPNGFPV
-745 SVAAEHLSALT
+745 SVAAEHRDLSSLT
-756 SLPQTDMPQ
+756 PLPQTDMPH

-772 APELEQER
+772 TLELEQ
-780 GSCSFKMS
+780 GKVSGSFKMS
-788 SSSKTKTP
+788 SSNKTKTL
-796 KTGRGTETSMPSVI
+796 KNGRGTETSMPSVI

-815 KPSVIVHGTAV
+815 KPSVIVHGTAL

-836 VNSGSEKSPINSP
+836 VTSGSDKNPVSSP
-849 SPETSSSQTSHKGSP
+849 SPETSNSQTSHKGSP
-864 RPVKKQRDS
+864 RPIKKQRHS

-882 DSSLTTEER
+882 DSSDTTDEG
-891 SRGRQDAETG
+891 SRGRQDIEKG
-901 RLFHKSR
+901 RLFHKSH
-908 KSHSKSDIS
+908 KSHNKSDIFS
-917 NSKQLSV
+917 SKQLSA
-924 SVGSQVKEA
+924 SLGSQIKEA

-960 DKSLS
+960 DKNLS

-977 REAKEPRHSHSHH
+977 REVKQPLHFHSHH

-995 RLHRRASLE
+995 RLHHRASME
-1004 ADCDK
+1004 AEGDK

-1017 VRKKNSKSPDE
+1017 VRKKSSKSPDE
-1028 VREYYF
+1028 AREYYF
-1034 RQEVREQ
+1034 RQGVREQ
-1041 DSDHDTEDNLWRP
+1041 ESDHDMEDNLWRP

-1078 KFKRSIRLKRRT
+1078 KYKRSIRLKRRA

-1096 VNKET
+1096 VNKEPEKSL
-1101 DKEEDGKIEEAK
+1101 DEEEDGNIKEDEQ
-1113 KLSKAKRDKVEGKK
+1113 LSKGNRDKGEGKK
-1127 KDYVSAPL
+1127 KDDISAPL
-1135 KEKNKD
+1135 KEQNKAA
-1141 TEEIKEAPHEV
+1141 EGHIKETRHEI

-1160 KPPLSTSAA
+1160 KSPLSTSVA
-1169 PMGIKRRPWTN
+1169 PTGIKRRPWTN

-1207 LEFVCLFCRATFPS
+1207 LEFVCLFCRATFPL

-1245 VALGEQVEGV
+1245 VVLGDHVEGG
-1255 GVKAFPEIAKLDEE
+1255 GVKSVPEIAKYDEE

-1274 GLVGSNSSPSRLSR
+1274 GLVGSSSSPSRLSR

-1320 SPEREKED
+1320 SPERERED
-1328 KDPKPKTTE
+1328 EVSEPKTTE
-1337 TVVNTVSRDLETEK
+1337 TVVNTVSRDLESEK

-1364 YSTPDPPSSGDC
+1364 YSTSDLPSSGEC
-1376 LASQQHEDHVCELT
+1376 LASQQHEDHLSELT
-1390 DEHQMSESSD
+1390 DKHQMSESSD
-1400 KLELVEP
+1400 TPELTEL

-1416 SPQIADPPLESPV
+1416 SPQIADLPLDSPV
-1429 NLTPTKH
+1429 NLTPSKQD
-1436 EFPPATPST
+1436 FMPATPST

-1454 PECLDYRTPSKKN
+1454 PECLDYRTLSKKN
-1467 LDSHIHRIPSPA
+1467 TDNQIHRIPSPV
-1479 HIVASTNTSSI
+1479 HIVAPTNPSPS
-1490 VPMTSQTRI
+1490 VPVTLQTRI
-1499 TTAAPPVSMTTAPSS
+1499 TTAAPSVSMTTTPNS
-1514 EGGFM
+1514 EGGFV
-1519 KRDGVIMDRERLGG
+1519 KRDGVIMDRERKGG
-1533 SGIFLHAGYEEP
+1533 SAIFLRASYEEA

-1576 EREIERL
+1576 EREVERQ
-1583 REKEREFERQRVRE
+1583 REKERELKRERERE
-1597 RDKEMLK
+1597 RDMEIER
-1604 EREKEIERAQ
+1604 EREKELERAK
-1614 QMSRVVHAPE
+1614 QMSRVTHAPE
-1624 DQISLLVPKEEP
+1624 DQIALLVPKEEP
-1636 LSPVPSPQH
+1636 LSPLPSPKY

-1653 GPSSRRHT
+1653 GSSSHRHT
-1661 PKSPCRSPSAIG
+1661 SKSPCRSPSTIG

-1689 DRLPLATGAAGAG
+1689 DRLTLPSGAAGAG

-1720 PEHQD
+1720 PDHQD
-1725 TVSSRDSQPGDATP
+1725 TVSSRDSRQRDATP
-1739 LGYPAQNYPLPL
+1739 SGYPAQDYPLPL
-1751 IVPESYSSG
+1751 TVPDNYHSG

-1773 AGAFPFGPLGK
+1773 AGALPFGPLGK
-1784 MMVPNGGD
+1784 VMVPNGGD

-1817 LAALPVALNMMAPGG
+1817 LAALPVTLNMMAPGG
-1832 DKVEPLPFLPAIFNY
+1832 EKVEPLPFLPTIFNY
-1847 AATAGPYMG
+1847 AATAAPYMG
-1856 AAPHPLVANPGL
+1856 AAPHPLVANPSL
-1868 YSNSGGSSK
+1868 YSSSSGSSK

>member
-1 MSISTDSLLTSW
+1 
-13 LPPLARIENDQRCED
+13 
-28 IAQPHFQCGSESHTA
+28 
-43 VNRAP
+43 
-48 STAPRRFRGLVMV
+48 MV
-61 SGEKVWDPLHAGP
+61 SGEKVWDPLHTGL
-74 IQSRLSEQHLAVGLT
+74 IQSQLSDQRLAAGLT
-89 SLCNLTHSATK
+89 PLCNPTK
-100 DSTCHQSRRLA
+100 TANTESTWHQSGPL
-111 PLSSPPLSLVAD
+111 PLSLPPLSLVSVD
-123 TLHPVRASSPS
+123 SGYPLQVSLPSPS
-134 HLPINFCGSGKIEGL
+134 PLNICGSSKIEGL
-149 HKPVHCLGVASQSEE
+149 HKPVDSLRSLSKPDEE
-164 EEEEEGEAEQ
+164 EEEAEQ

-187 AMMEDRLEDMT
+187 AMIEDRLEDMA

-212 SAAPLPASLTSPNP
+212 SAAPLPASLTSSAH

-243 SKSSDEASLWKLDA
+243 SKSSDEGSLWKLDA

-264 PFKPPRH
+264 PFKPQRH
-271 DSSPSSSPSSS
+271 DRSPSSSPSSS
-282 SSPMTVHALV
+282 SSPMIAHAPM

-297 SPPPLKCSKLNPET
+297 SPPPLKCSKLNPDT
-311 QFHKSPPR
+311 QFHRSPPR

-331 DGWDERHRLANG
+331 DGWDERHGLANG
-343 TASPSHT
+343 TASPSRT
-350 AQILFSLGTS
+350 AQILFGLGTS
-360 AYQRGGDAER
+360 AYQRAGDTER
-370 REKITGR
+370 REKVPGR
-377 PAGKVGSPHGPSLHP
+377 PAGKVGSPHVPSLHP

-410 GLTAPPHSSSYSP
+410 GLTAPPHSSSYPP

-471 KRLQSHEASCRVP
+471 KRLQSHETSCRVP
-484 GLPSNSLGPPPL
+484 GLPSHSLGPPSL

-517 VGETDIS
+517 IRETDIS
-524 KARPGKKARSL
+524 KVRPGKKARSL

-543 AAATDLLEGDENHFV
+543 AAASELLEGDEHHFV

-592 RRYPCHYCDK
+592 RRYPCHFCDK

-658 VNGGYKQKANALK
+658 ANGGYKQKANALK

-681 KRPYKTYSDSLH
+681 KRPYKTYNDSLH

-698 PPTETPSLSLPG
+698 PPSETSSLSLPD
-710 LGCSLDPG
+710 LGCALSPE
-718 DLQSLISGA
+718 DLQSLVSGA
-727 HPQTVKP
+727 HHQSVKP
-734 DPDAFPDDFPV
+734 DPDASPDGIPV
-745 SVAAEHLSALT
+745 SVTPEHSDLSALT
-756 SLPQTDMPQ
+756 PLPPTHMPQ
-765 VRKHDSE
+765 VGKLDNE
-772 APELEQER
+772 ALELEQGR
-780 GSCSFKMS
+780 CSGSFKMS
-788 SSSKTKTP
+788 SSSKTKPP
-796 KTGRGTETSMPSVI
+796 KTSKGIGTSMPSVI

-836 VNSGSEKSPINSP
+836 VTSGSDKSTTNSP
-849 SPETSSSQTSHKGSP
+849 SPDTSNSQTSYKDSP
-864 RPVKKQRDS
+864 RPIKKQRES
-873 ADNHRKRSR
+873 ADHHRKRSR
-882 DSSLTTEER
+882 DSSDATEDQ
-891 SRGRQDAETG
+891 SRGRGQDAETG

-917 NSKQLSV
+917 NSKQLSA
-924 SVGSQVKEA
+924 SLGSQVKEA

-965 PPKTKRSETSSV
+965 PPKNKRSETSLV
-977 REAKEPRHSHSHH
+977 KEAKEPRHAHSHH
-990 HHHKH
+990 HKHTH

-1004 ADCDK
+1004 A
-1009 EGGDCEEE
+1009 EGDLEEGDCEDEG
-1017 VRKKNSKSPDE
+1017 RKSSSKSPDR

-1041 DSDHDTEDNLWRP
+1041 DSDHDGEDDLWRP

-1078 KFKRSIRLKRRT
+1078 KFKRSIRLKRRA
-1090 ERLKNH
+1090 ERLKNY

-1101 DKEEDGKIEEAK
+1101 DKSLDEEEEEEEETEK
-1113 KLSKAKRDKVEGKK
+1113 VEKLSKANRDKVERDKCDYLSAGVQGKNK
-1127 KDYVSAPL
+1127 VTEEQVKEACHETATAPL
-1135 KEKNKD
+1135 NS
-1141 TEEIKEAPHEV
+1141 PNPPV
-1152 STPPLHSP
+1152 STSV
-1160 KPPLSTSAA
+1160 A
-1169 PMGIKRRPWTN
+1169 PSGIKRRPWTN

-1228 QRAQHPKPTEAP
+1228 QRAQHPKPTEASP
-1240 SVPPK
+1240 APPK
-1245 VALGEQVEGV
+1245 MALGEQVEGDEA
-1255 GVKAFPEIAKLDEE
+1255 KAAPEVANYDED

-1274 GLVGSNSSPSRLSR
+1274 GLVGSTSSMGRLSR

-1328 KDPKPKTTE
+1328 KDLKPKTTE
-1337 TVVNTVSRDLETEK
+1337 TEVNTVSRDPQTETE
-1351 GQVPSALSVSVIS
+1351 QVPCSLSVSVIS
-1364 YSTPDPPSSGDC
+1364 YSSPDPPSTSD
-1376 LASQQHEDHVCELT
+1376 LLVSQQHKDQFGKLT
-1390 DEHQMSESSD
+1390 NEHQLSESSD
-1400 KLELVEP
+1400 KPELTEL
-1407 THPAPEREP
+1407 THPAPANEP
-1416 SPQIADPPLESPV
+1416 GPPVSDHPSEGPV

-1436 EFPPATPST
+1436 RFTPAAPST
-1445 LQSVLVMNG
+1445 VQSVLVMNG
-1454 PECLDYRTPSKKN
+1454 PECLDYRTPSKKS
-1467 LDSHIHRIPSPA
+1467 LDSQMHRISSPA
-1479 HIVASTNTSSI
+1479 HIVASANTSPN
-1490 VPMTSQTRI
+1490 VPMTSHTRI
-1499 TTAAPPVSMTTAPSS
+1499 TTAAPPVSMTTALSS
-1514 EGGFM
+1514 EGGFV
-1519 KRDGVIMDRERLGG
+1519 KRDGVIMDRERQGG

-1545 PLVQDLRVQS
+1545 PLVQDLRVHS
-1555 LSRSPSPTEAQDL
+1555 LSRSPSPDEAQDL

-1576 EREIERL
+1576 EREIERQ
-1583 REKEREFERQRVRE
+1583 RETEREHER
-1597 RDKEMLK
+1597 LK
-1604 EREKEIERAQ
+1604 ERERDREMAKDTENEIERSQ
-1614 QMSRVVHAPE
+1614 QMSRVAHTPE
-1624 DQISLLVPKEEP
+1624 GQISLLVPKEEP

-1645 IPTQTTMN
+1645 IPSQTTMN
-1653 GPSSRRHT
+1653 GPSSHRHT
-1661 PKSPCRSPSAIG
+1661 PKSPCRSPSTIG
-1673 LLAQANRQVH
+1673 RLAQANRQVH
-1683 SSSQGL
+1683 ASSQGL
-1689 DRLPLATGAAGAG
+1689 DRLTLPTGAAGAC

-1720 PEHQD
+1720 PNHQD
-1725 TVSSRDSQPGDATP
+1725 TVSSRDPQQEDSTP
-1739 LGYPAQNYPLPL
+1739 VGYHAHNYPLPL
-1751 IVPESYSSG
+1751 IVPDGYRSA

-1773 AGAFPFGPLGK
+1773 VGALPFGPLGK

-1817 LAALPVALNMMAPGG
+1817 LAALPVALNMMAPAG

-1856 AAPHPLVANPGL
+1856 AAPHPLVANPSL
-1868 YSNSGGSSK
+1868 YSSSSGSSK
-1877 KQRDSSSSKP
+1877 KRDSSSSKP

>member
-1 MSISTDSLLTSW
+1 
-13 LPPLARIENDQRCED
+13 
-28 IAQPHFQCGSESHTA
+28 
-43 VNRAP
+43 
-48 STAPRRFRGLVMV
+48 MV
-61 SGEKVWDPLHAGP
+61 SGEKVWDPLQAGL
-74 IQSRLSEQHLAVGLT
+74 IQSRLSEQHLAAGLT
-89 SLCNLTHSATK
+89 PLCNHTHSATK
-100 DSTCHQSRRLA
+100 DATCHQSQRWS
-111 PLSSPPLSLVAD
+111 PLSSPPLPLVAVD
-123 TLHPVRASSPS
+123 TLQPVRASSPL
-134 HLPINFCGSGKIEGL
+134 HLPVNFYISHKIEGL
-149 HKPVHCLGVASQSEE
+149 HKPIHGLGVASQPE

-187 AMMEDRLEDMT
+187 AMMEDRLEDMA

-212 SAAPLPASLTSPNP
+212 SAAPLPASLTSPNH

-243 SKSSDEASLWKLDA
+243 SKSSDEGSLWKLDA
-257 TMDVKHR
+257 TTDVKHR
-264 PFKPPRH
+264 PFKPLRP

-282 SSPMTVHALV
+282 SSPMTAHALI

-311 QFHKSPPR
+311 QFHRSPPR
-319 SSSGSLG
+319 SSNGSVG

-331 DGWDERHRLANG
+331 DGWDERHRVANG
-343 TASPSHT
+343 TASPSQT

-484 GLPSNSLGPPPL
+484 GLPSSSLGPPSL

-543 AAATDLLEGDENHFV
+543 AAATELLEGDEHHFV

-658 VNGGYKQKANALK
+658 ANGGYKQKANALK

-698 PPTETPSLSLPG
+698 PQSDTPSLSMPG
-710 LGCSLDPG
+710 LGCTLGPG
-718 DLQSLISGA
+718 DLQTLISGA
-727 HPQTVKP
+727 HPQSVKP
-734 DPDAFPDDFPV
+734 DPDAFPDRFPV
-745 SVAAEHLSALT
+745 SVAAEHGDLSAL
-756 SLPQTDMPQ
+756 SPLPQTDMPQ

-772 APELEQER
+772 GLELEQGR
-780 GSCSFKMS
+780 GSGSFKMS

-796 KTGRGTETSMPSVI
+796 KTGRSTETSMPSVI

-836 VNSGSEKSPINSP
+836 VTSGSEKSPINSP
-849 SPETSSSQTSHKGSP
+849 SPETSSSQTSYKASP
-864 RPVKKQRDS
+864 RPIKKQRDS

-882 DSSLTTEER
+882 DSSDTTEE
-891 SRGRQDAETG
+891 SSKGRHDAETG

-917 NSKQLSV
+917 NSKQLTP

-960 DKSLS
+960 DKSHS

-1004 ADCDK
+1004 AEGEK
-1009 EGGDCEEE
+1009 EGGECEEE
-1017 VRKKNSKSPDE
+1017 EEEDEEEEEQEEEEIRKKSSKSSDE

-1041 DSDHDTEDNLWRP
+1041 DSDHDMEDNLWRP

-1078 KFKRSIRLKRRT
+1078 KFKRSIRLKRRA

-1101 DKEEDGKIEEAK
+1101 DRSQDEEEDGNIEDVV
-1113 KLSKAKRDKVEGKK
+1113 KLSKANRDKGEEKR
-1127 KDYVSAPL
+1127 KDYLSAPL
-1135 KEKNKD
+1135 KEQNKD
-1141 TEEIKEAPHEV
+1141 AEEQVKEARHEV

-1160 KPPLSTSAA
+1160 KPPASTSVA
-1169 PMGIKRRPWTN
+1169 PTGIKRRPWTN

-1207 LEFVCLFCRATFPS
+1207 LEFVCLFCCATFPS

-1228 QRAQHPKPTEAP
+1228 QRAQHPKPTEA
-1240 SVPPK
+1240 SSAPPK
-1245 VALGEQVEGV
+1245 VALGEQVEGA
-1255 GVKAFPEIAKLDEE
+1255 GVKTVPDIAKYDEE

-1274 GLVGSNSSPSRLSR
+1274 GILGSNSSPSRLSR

-1320 SPEREKED
+1320 SPERENDD
-1328 KDPKPKTTE
+1328 KDSEPKSTE
-1337 TVVNTVSRDLETEK
+1337 TVVNTVSRDPDTEK

-1364 YSTPDPPSSGDC
+1364 FSAPDPPSSGDC
-1376 LASQQHEDHVCELT
+1376 LASQQHEDHLSELT
-1390 DEHQMSESSD
+1390 DEHHMSESRD
-1400 KLELVEP
+1400 KPELTER

-1436 EFPPATPST
+1436 EFTPATPST

-1467 LDSHIHRIPSPA
+1467 LDSQIHRIPSPVQ
-1479 HIVASTNTSSI
+1479 IVAPTNTSPN

-1499 TTAAPPVSMTTAPSS
+1499 TTAAPPVSMTTALSS

-1519 KRDGVIMDRERLGG
+1519 KRDGVIMDRERQGG

-1555 LSRSPSPTEAQDL
+1555 LSRSPSPNEAQDL

-1583 REKEREFERQRVRE
+1583 REKERELERQRERE
-1597 RDKEMLK
+1597 RDKEMVK

-1614 QMSRVVHAPE
+1614 QMSRVAHAPE
-1624 DQISLLVPKEEP
+1624 NQVSLLVPKEEP

-1653 GPSSRRHT
+1653 GPSSHRHT

-1689 DRLPLATGAAGAG
+1689 DRLTLPTGAAGAG

-1713 RAPQPPE
+1713 RAPQLPE

-1725 TVSSRDSQPGDATP
+1725 TVSSRDSQQGDAIP
-1739 LGYPAQNYPLPL
+1739 AGYPSQNYPLPL
-1751 IVPESYSSG
+1751 IVPDSYRSG

-1773 AGAFPFGPLGK
+1773 AGALPFGPLGK

-1856 AAPHPLVANPGL
+1856 AAPHPLVANPSL
-1868 YSNSGGSSK
+1868 YSSSSGSSK

>member
-1 MSISTDSLLTSW
+1 
-13 LPPLARIENDQRCED
+13 
-28 IAQPHFQCGSESHTA
+28 
-43 VNRAP
+43 
-48 STAPRRFRGLVMV
+48 MV
-61 SGEKVWDPLHAGP
+61 SSEKVWDPLHVGL
-74 IQSRLSEQHLAVGLT
+74 IQSRLSEHPAAGLT
-89 SLCNLTHSATK
+89 PLCNLIRRATK
-100 DSTCHQSRRLA
+100 DTAHHQQF
-111 PLSSPPLSLVAD
+111 SSPSSTSLSLVVQD
-123 TLHPVRASSPS
+123 NFHQVWASSPL
-134 HLPINFCGSGKIEGL
+134 HPPINNLRGL
-149 HKPVHCLGVASQSEE
+149 HKPVHYLGGALPPK
-164 EEEEEGEAEQ
+164 EEEGREAKQ
-174 LEMKGKRHGGRGE
+174 LKMKGKRHGGRVE
-187 AMMEDRLEDMT
+187 AVMEDRLEDMN

-212 SAAPLPASLTSPNP
+212 SAAPLPASLTSPNH
-226 CRSSSSSSPSPH
+226 CRSASSSSPSPH

-243 SKSSDEASLWKLDA
+243 SKSSDEGSLWKLDA

-264 PFKPPRH
+264 PFKPQRH
-271 DSSPSSSPSSS
+271 ESSPSSSPSSS
-282 SSPMTVHALV
+282 TSPMTIHALMK
-292 RKDIK
+292 KDIK
-297 SPPPLKCSKLNPET
+297 SPPPLKYSKLSPET
-311 QFHKSPPR
+311 QFHRSPPR
-319 SSSGSLG
+319 SSNGSLG

-331 DGWDERHRLANG
+331 DGWDERHRVANG
-343 TASPSHT
+343 TASPSQT
-350 AQILFSLGTS
+350 AQILFNLGAS
-360 AYQRGGDAER
+360 SYQRGGEAER

-377 PAGKVGSPHGPSLHP
+377 PAGKIGSPHGPSLHP

-471 KRLQSHEASCRVP
+471 KRLQSHEASCRVS
-484 GLPSNSLGPPPL
+484 GLPTNSLGPPSL

-517 VGETDIS
+517 VGETNIG

-543 AAATDLLEGDENHFV
+543 AAATELLAGDENHFV

-592 RRYPCHYCDK
+592 RKYPCHYCDK

-658 VNGGYKQKANALK
+658 ANGGYKQKANALK

-698 PPTETPSLSLPG
+698 PPSETSSLSLPG
-710 LGCSLDPG
+710 LGCALGPG

-727 HPQTVKP
+727 HPQSVKP
-734 DPDAFPDDFPV
+734 DPDAFPDGFPV
-745 SVAAEHLSALT
+745 SVAADLSALAP
-756 SLPQTDMPQ
+756 LPQANITQ
-765 VRKHDSE
+765 VRKHESE
-772 APELEQER
+772 ALELEQGR
-780 GSCSFKMS
+780 SSFKIS
-788 SSSKTKTP
+788 SSSKNKTA
-796 KTGRGTETSMPSVI
+796 KSSRGTETSMPSVI

-815 KPSVIVHGTAV
+815 KPSVIVHGAAM

-836 VNSGSEKSPINSP
+836 VTSGSEKSPVSSP
-849 SPETSSSQTSHKGSP
+849 SPEATSQTSHHGSP
-864 RPVKKQRDS
+864 RPIKKQRDS
-873 ADNHRKRSR
+873 TENHRKRSR
-882 DSSLTTEER
+882 DSSDTTEEG
-891 SRGRQDAETG
+891 SRGRQDTEKG
-901 RLFHKSR
+901 RLIHKSR
-908 KSHSKSDIS
+908 KSHGKSDIS
-917 NSKQLSV
+917 SSKQLSS
-924 SVGSQVKEA
+924 SVGSQIREA

-960 DKSLS
+960 DKGLS
-965 PPKTKRSETSSV
+965 PPKTKRSEISSA
-977 REAKEPRHSHSHH
+977 RESKELRHSHSH

-995 RLHRRASLE
+995 RLHRRASTE
-1004 ADCDK
+1004 ADK
-1009 EGGDCEEE
+1009 EAGDCKEEIGS
-1017 VRKKNSKSPDE
+1017 KSSKSPDGA
-1028 VREYYF
+1028 REYYF

-1041 DSDHDTEDNLWRP
+1041 DSDHDIEDNLWRP

-1078 KFKRSIRLKRRT
+1078 KYKRSIQLKRRA
-1090 ERLKNH
+1090 ERLKNR
-1096 VNKET
+1096 VNKEIEKSH
-1101 DKEEDGKIEEAK
+1101 DEEEDGKIAEAE
-1113 KLSKAKRDKVEGKK
+1113 KLSNANREQGETKK
-1127 KDYVSAPL
+1127 KKYLSAPL
-1135 KEKNKD
+1135 KEKNKETD
-1141 TEEIKEAPHEV
+1141 EQVKEAIHEV
-1152 STPPLHSP
+1152 SSPPLHSP
-1160 KPPLSTSAA
+1160 KPPLSTSVA

-1228 QRAQHPKPTEAP
+1228 QRAQHPKPTDAP
-1240 SVPPK
+1240 SAPTKMTP
-1245 VALGEQVEGV
+1245 GEQGEAV
-1255 GVKAFPEIAKLDEE
+1255 GGKSVQESANYDED
-1269 KGGQV
+1269 KGGQL
-1274 GLVGSNSSPSRLSR
+1274 GLMGSNSSGLSR

-1328 KDPKPKTTE
+1328 HDSEPKTTE
-1337 TVVNTVSRDLETEK
+1337 TVVSAVRDAEK
-1351 GQVPSALSVSVIS
+1351 GLVPSALSVSVIS
-1364 YSTPDPPSSGDC
+1364 YSTPDPPIRGIS
-1376 LASQQHEDHVCELT
+1376 LASQHHEDRLSELP
-1390 DEHQMSESSD
+1390 DKHQMSESTD
-1400 KLELVEP
+1400 KPKLTEL
-1407 THPAPEREP
+1407 THPAAEREP

-1429 NLTPTKH
+1429 NLTPNKQ
-1436 EFPPATPST
+1436 EFMPATPST
-1445 LQSVLVMNG
+1445 LQSVLVMTG
-1454 PECLDYRTPSKKN
+1454 PECLDYRTLSKKN
-1467 LDSHIHRIPSPA
+1467 LDSQLNRIPSPV
-1479 HIVASTNTSSI
+1479 HIVAPTNTSPN

-1499 TTAAPPVSMTTAPSS
+1499 TTAAPPVSMTTAPNS

-1519 KRDGVIMDRERLGG
+1519 KRDGVIMDRERKGG
-1533 SGIFLHAGYEEP
+1533 GGIFPHASYEER
-1545 PLVQDLRVQS
+1545 PLVQDPQVQS
-1555 LSRSPSPTEAQDL
+1555 LSRSPSPNEAQDL
-1568 TMSSILAR
+1568 TMSSMLAR
-1576 EREIERL
+1576 ERELERQ
-1583 REKEREFERQRVRE
+1583 REKERELQRQRERKRGRELERE
-1597 RDKEMLK
+1597 REL
-1604 EREKEIERAQ
+1604 ERVQHR
-1614 QMSRVVHAPE
+1614 SRVVHAPE
-1624 DQISLLVPKEEP
+1624 EHVALLVPKEEP

-1653 GPSSRRHT
+1653 GPPSHRHT
-1661 PKSPCRSPSAIG
+1661 PKSACQSPSTIG

-1689 DRLPLATGAAGAG
+1689 ERLTLPTGAAASC

-1713 RAPQPPE
+1713 RVPQPPE

-1725 TVSSRDSQPGDATP
+1725 TVSSRDSQQGDSTP
-1739 LGYPAQNYPLPL
+1739 MGYPAQDYPLPL
-1751 IVPESYSSG
+1751 IVPDSFRSG

-1773 AGAFPFGPLGK
+1773 AGALPFGPLGK
-1784 MMVPNGGD
+1784 VMVPNSGD

-1856 AAPHPLVANPGL
+1856 AAPHALVANPSL
-1868 YSNSGGSSK
+1868 YSSSSGSGK

>member
-1 MSISTDSLLTSW
+1 
-13 LPPLARIENDQRCED
+13 
-28 IAQPHFQCGSESHTA
+28 
-43 VNRAP
+43 
-48 STAPRRFRGLVMV
+48 MV
-61 SGEKVWDPLHAGP
+61 SSEKVWDPLHAGL
-74 IQSRLSEQHLAVGLT
+74 IQSRLSEQHPAAGLT
-89 SLCNLTHSATK
+89 PLCNLTHSATK
-100 DSTCHQSRRLA
+100 DTTFQ
-111 PLSSPPLSLVAD
+111 PLSSLSSAPLVAQD
-123 TLHPVRASSPS
+123 TRHRVCSSV
-134 HLPINFCGSGKIEGL
+134 NKVGEL
-149 HKPVHCLGVASQSEE
+149 HKPVHHLGVTSPPEE
-164 EEEEEGEAEQ
+164 EEERGRGVQ
-174 LEMKGKRHGGRGE
+174 LKMKGKRHGGRGE
-187 AMMEDRLEDMT
+187 AMVEDRLEDMA

-212 SAAPLPASLTSPNP
+212 SAAPLPSSLTSPNH

-243 SKSSDEASLWKLDA
+243 SKSSDEGSLWKLDA

-264 PFKPPRH
+264 PFKPQRH

-282 SSPMTVHALV
+282 SSPMTVHPLIK
-292 RKDIK
+292 KDIK

-311 QFHKSPPR
+311 QFHRSPPR

-331 DGWDERHRLANG
+331 DGWDERHRVTNG
-343 TASPSHT
+343 TASPSQT
-350 AQILFSLGTS
+350 AHILFSLGTS

-456 RALSCRYCGKVFIHS
+456 RALSCHYCGKVFIHS

-484 GLPSNSLGPPPL
+484 GLPSNSLGPPTL

-517 VGETDIS
+517 VGETNIS

-543 AAATDLLEGDENHFV
+543 AAATELLAGDENHFV

-592 RRYPCHYCDK
+592 RKYPCHYCDK

-658 VNGGYKQKANALK
+658 ANGGYKQKANALK

-698 PPTETPSLSLPG
+698 SSTETPSLSLPG
-710 LGCSLDPG
+710 LGCALDPG
-718 DLQSLISGA
+718 DLQNLISGA
-727 HPQTVKP
+727 HPQSLKP
-734 DPDAFPDDFPV
+734 DPDAFPDGFPV
-745 SVAAEHLSALT
+745 SLATEHSDLSEL
-756 SLPQTDMPQ
+756 SPLPQADMPQ
-765 VRKHDSE
+765 VRKHESE
-772 APELEQER
+772 VLKLEQGR
-780 GSCSFKMS
+780 GSGNFKIS

-796 KTGRGTETSMPSVI
+796 KTSRSTETNMPSVI

-815 KPSVIVHGTAV
+815 KPSVIVHGAAV

-836 VNSGSEKSPINSP
+836 VTSGSEKSPVSSP
-849 SPETSSSQTSHKGSP
+849 SPEVSRQTSHMGST
-864 RPVKKQRDS
+864 RPIKKQRES
-873 ADNHRKRSR
+873 ADNRRKRSR
-882 DSSLTTEER
+882 DSSDTAEEGM
-891 SRGRQDAETG
+891 RGRQDAEKG

-908 KSHSKSDIS
+908 KSHGKSDIS
-917 NSKQLSV
+917 NSKQLSA
-924 SVGSQVKEA
+924 SVGSQIKES

-960 DKSLS
+960 DKSIS
-965 PPKTKRSETSSV
+965 PPKTKRSETSSL
-977 REAKEPRHSHSHH
+977 REAKEPRHSH

-995 RLHRRASLE
+995 RLHHRASME
-1004 ADCDK
+1004 TDN
-1009 EGGDCEEE
+1009 EGGDCQEEI
-1017 VRKKNSKSPDE
+1017 RKKSSKSPDG

-1041 DSDHDTEDNLWRP
+1041 ESDHDIDDNLWRP

-1078 KFKRSIRLKRRT
+1078 KYKRSIQLKRRA

-1101 DKEEDGKIEEAK
+1101 AKSHDEEEDGAIQEAE
-1113 KLSKAKRDKVEGKK
+1113 KLSKANRNKVEGKK
-1127 KDYVSAPL
+1127 KDYLSAPL

-1141 TEEIKEAPHEV
+1141 ADVQVKEVIHEI

-1160 KPPLSTSAA
+1160 KPPLSTSVA
-1169 PMGIKRRPWTN
+1169 PTGIKRRPWTN

-1228 QRAQHPKPTEAP
+1228 QRAQHPKPTESP
-1240 SVPPK
+1240 CVPLK
-1245 VALGEQVEGV
+1245 MSLGEQGEGV
-1255 GVKAFPEIAKLDEE
+1255 GAKPVPEITKYDED
-1269 KGGQV
+1269 KVGQV

-1328 KDPKPKTTE
+1328 KVPEPKTTE
-1337 TVVNTVSRDLETEK
+1337 TVVNTVRDLETEK
-1351 GQVPSALSVSVIS
+1351 GLVSSALSVSVIS

-1376 LASQQHEDHVCELT
+1376 VAPQQRDDHLSELT
-1390 DEHQMSESSD
+1390 HGYQMSESTD
-1400 KLELVEP
+1400 KPKLTEL
-1407 THPAPEREP
+1407 THPATERES
-1416 SPQIADPPLESPV
+1416 SPQIADLPLESPV
-1429 NLTPTKH
+1429 NLTPTKQ
-1436 EFPPATPST
+1436 EFVPATPST

-1454 PECLDYRTPSKKN
+1454 PECLDYRTLSKKK
-1467 LDSHIHRIPSPA
+1467 LDSQINRIPSPV
-1479 HIVASTNTSSI
+1479 HIMAPTNTTPN

-1499 TTAAPPVSMTTAPSS
+1499 TTAALPVSMTTAPSS

-1519 KRDGVIMDRERLGG
+1519 KRDGVIMDRERQGG
-1533 SGIFLHAGYEEP
+1533 GGIFTHASYEER

-1555 LSRSPSPTEAQDL
+1555 LSRSPSPNEAQDL

-1576 EREIERL
+1576 ERELERQ
-1583 REKEREFERQRVRE
+1583 REKERELQRLRERE
-1597 RDKEMLK
+1597 RDREMER
-1604 EREKEIERAQ
+1604 EREKELERAQ
-1614 QMSRVVHAPE
+1614 QRTRVVHAPE
-1624 DQISLLVPKEEP
+1624 DHIALLVPKEEP
-1636 LSPVPSPQH
+1636 LSPVPSPHH

-1653 GPSSRRHT
+1653 GPPSHRHT
-1661 PKSPCRSPSAIG
+1661 PKSPCRSPSTIG
-1673 LLAQANRQVH
+1673 RLAQANRQVH

-1689 DRLPLATGAAGAG
+1689 DRLTLPTGAAASC

-1713 RAPQPPE
+1713 RVPQPPE
-1720 PEHQD
+1720 PDHQD
-1725 TVSSRDSQPGDATP
+1725 TVSSRDSHQGDSTSVV
-1739 LGYPAQNYPLPL
+1739 YPAQDYPLPL
-1751 IVPESYSSG
+1751 IVPDNYCSG
-1760 KKQEENLLMSSYP
+1760 KKQEENMLMSSYP
-1773 AGAFPFGPLGK
+1773 AGALPFGPLGK
-1784 MMVPNGGD
+1784 VMVPNGGD

-1856 AAPHPLVANPGL
+1856 AAPHPLVANPSL
-1868 YSNSGGSSK
+1868 YGSSGGSSK
-1877 KQRDSSSSKP
+1877 KQRGSSSSKP

>member
-1 MSISTDSLLTSW
+1 
-13 LPPLARIENDQRCED
+13 
-28 IAQPHFQCGSESHTA
+28 
-43 VNRAP
+43 
-48 STAPRRFRGLVMV
+48 MV
-61 SGEKVWDPLHAGP
+61 SGEKVWDPHHAGL
-74 IQSRLSEQHLAVGLT
+74 IQSPLSEQHLAAGLT
-89 SLCNLTHSATK
+89 PFCNITHTATK
-100 DSTCHQSRRLA
+100 DTTCQQSQRSST
-111 PLSSPPLSLVAD
+111 LSSPPLSLVAVD
-123 TLHPVRASSPS
+123 AFHPVGASSTLHLPV
-134 HLPINFCGSGKIEGL
+134 NFCGSSKIEGL
-149 HKPVHCLGVASQSEE
+149 YKRVHCLGVASHS
-164 EEEEEGEAEQ
+164 EEEEGEAEK
-174 LEMKGKRHGGRGE
+174 LEMKGKRHGGRAE
-187 AMMEDRLEDMT
+187 AMMEDRLEDMA

-212 SAAPLPASLTSPNP
+212 SAAPLPASLTSPNH
-226 CRSSSSSSPSPH
+226 CRSSSSSSSSPH

-243 SKSSDEASLWKLDA
+243 SKSSDEGSLWKLDA

-282 SSPMTVHALV
+282 SSPMTVHALS

-311 QFHKSPPR
+311 QFHRSPPR
-319 SSSGSLG
+319 SSSGSSG
-326 GCYGG
+326 GCCG
-331 DGWDERHRLANG
+331 DGWDERHRVANG
-343 TASPSHT
+343 TASPSQT

-360 AYQRGGDAER
+360 AYQRGGDTER
-370 REKITGR
+370 REKR

-410 GLTAPPHSSSYSP
+410 DLTAPPHSSSYSP
-423 TDSLKPELIC
+423 TDDLKPELIC
-433 GVCHRLFSSASS
+433 GVCHRLFSSAAS

-456 RALSCRYCGKVFIHS
+456 RALSCRFCGKVFIHS
-471 KRLQSHEASCRVP
+471 KRLQSHETSCRVP
-484 GLPSNSLGPPPL
+484 GLPSNSLGPPSL

-517 VGETDIS
+517 VGQSDLG

-543 AAATDLLEGDENHFV
+543 AAAAELLAGDEHHFV

-592 RRYPCHYCDK
+592 RKYPCHFCDK

-658 VNGGYKQKANALK
+658 ANGGYKQKANALK

-693 NGLLL
+693 NGLPL

-710 LGCSLDPG
+710 LGCTLGPG

-727 HPQTVKP
+727 HRQSVKP
-734 DPDAFPDDFPV
+734 DPDDFPDGFPV
-745 SVAAEHLSALT
+745 SVSAEHGDLSEIT
-756 SLPQTDMPQ
+756 PLPQADMPH
-765 VRKHDSE
+765 VRKHESE
-772 APELEQER
+772 ALELEQGR
-780 GSCSFKMS
+780 GSGSFKMS
-788 SSSKTKTP
+788 SSNKTKTP
-796 KTGRGTETSMPSVI
+796 KTDRGTETSMPSVI

-836 VNSGSEKSPINSP
+836 VTSGSEKSPMSSP
-849 SPETSSSQTSHKGSP
+849 SPETCNSQTSHKGIP
-864 RPVKKQRDS
+864 RSIKRQRDS

-882 DSSLTTEER
+882 DSSDTTEES
-891 SRGRQDAETG
+891 SRGRQGAETG

-917 NSKQLSV
+917 NSKALSA

-965 PPKTKRSETSSV
+965 PPKTKRGESSSV
-977 REAKEPRHSHSHH
+977 REAKETRHSHSHH

-995 RLHRRASLE
+995 RLHRRVSLE
-1004 ADCDK
+1004 EEGEK
-1009 EGGDCEEE
+1009 ERRDREQEAE
-1017 VRKKNSKSPDE
+1017 QKSSKSPDE

-1034 RQEVREQ
+1034 RREVRDQ

-1054 YYSYKPKRKAQA
+1054 YYSYKPKKKAQA

-1078 KFKRSIRLKRRT
+1078 KFKRSIRLKRRSD
-1090 ERLKNH
+1090 RLKNH

-1101 DKEEDGKIEEAK
+1101 EKSQDLGEDGKIEKAK
-1113 KLSKAKRDKVEGKK
+1113 KLSKANRVKGEGER
-1127 KDYVSAPL
+1127 KDYLSAPP

-1141 TEEIKEAPHEV
+1141 AEEQVKEARDEV
-1152 STPPLHSP
+1152 STSPLQSL
-1160 KPPLSTSAA
+1160 KPPVSTSVA

-1199 DKHELSHL
+1199 DKHELNHL

-1228 QRAQHPKPTEAP
+1228 QRAQHPKPFEAP

-1245 VALGEQVEGV
+1245 VELAEQVESV
-1255 GVKAFPEIAKLDEE
+1255 PDIAKYDEE
-1269 KGGQV
+1269 KGGQL
-1274 GLVGSNSSPSRLSR
+1274 GLAGRNSSPSRLSR

-1320 SPEREKED
+1320 SPERETED
-1328 KDPKPKTTE
+1328 KDSKPKTTE
-1337 TVVNTVSRDLETEK
+1337 TVVNTVCRDLEIEK
-1351 GQVPSALSVSVIS
+1351 GQAPSALSVSVIS
-1364 YSTPDPPSSGDC
+1364 YSTPDPPISADFVT
-1376 LASQQHEDHVCELT
+1376 SQQHEDHLSELT
-1390 DEHQMSESSD
+1390 DEHQMSESTD
-1400 KLELVEP
+1400 KPELTEL
-1407 THPAPEREP
+1407 THPVLEKEP
-1416 SPQIADPPLESPV
+1416 STQIAEPSLKSPV
-1429 NLTPTKH
+1429 NLTPTK
-1436 EFPPATPST
+1436 FTLAAPST

-1454 PECLDYRTPSKKN
+1454 PECLDYRTPSKKS
-1467 LDSHIHRIPSPA
+1467 LDSQIHRIPSPV
-1479 HIVASTNTSSI
+1479 HIMASTNTSPN

-1499 TTAAPPVSMTTAPSS
+1499 TTAVPPVSMTTALSS

-1519 KRDGVIMDRERLGG
+1519 KRDGVIMDRERQGG
-1533 SGIFLHAGYEEP
+1533 SGMFVHVGYEEP
-1545 PLVQDLRVQS
+1545 PRVQDLRVQS
-1555 LSRSPSPTEAQDL
+1555 LSRSPSPNEAQDL

-1576 EREIERL
+1576 EREIERQ
-1583 REKEREFERQRVRE
+1583 REKERELERQRERE
-1597 RDKEMLK
+1597 RDKEMVK
-1604 EREKEIERAQ
+1604 ERKKEIERAHQ
-1614 QMSRVVHAPE
+1614 ISRVAHIPQ

-1653 GPSSRRHT
+1653 GSSSHRHT
-1661 PKSPCRSPSAIG
+1661 PRSPCRSPSTIG

-1689 DRLPLATGAAGAG
+1689 DRLALPTGAAGAG

-1720 PEHQD
+1720 PEHHD
-1725 TVSSRDSQPGDATP
+1725 IVSSRDSQQAEAT
-1739 LGYPAQNYPLPL
+1739 LVGYHAHNYPLPL
-1751 IVPESYSSG
+1751 FVPDSYHSG

-1773 AGAFPFGPLGK
+1773 AGALPFGPLGK
-1784 MMVPNGGD
+1784 IMVPSGMD

-1832 DKVEPLPFLPAIFNY
+1832 DKVEPMPFLPAIFNY
-1847 AATAGPYMG
+1847 SAAAGPYMS
-1856 AAPHPLVANPGL
+1856 AAPHSLVANPSL
-1868 YSNSGGSSK
+1868 YSSSSSSSK

>member
-1 MSISTDSLLTSW
+1 
-13 LPPLARIENDQRCED
+13 
-28 IAQPHFQCGSESHTA
+28 
-43 VNRAP
+43 
-48 STAPRRFRGLVMV
+48 MV
-61 SGEKVWDPLHAGP
+61 SGEKVWDPLRAGLV
-74 IQSRLSEQHLAVGLT
+74 QSHLSE
-89 SLCNLTHSATK
+89 
-100 DSTCHQSRRLA
+100 RRLA
-111 PLSSPPLSLVAD
+111 PGLIPFCNPTLTVTKDTTFHPSQLVSPLSSLPLSLVALN
-123 TLHPVRASSPS
+123 TLHPARVSSPLHS
-134 HLPINFCGSGKIEGL
+134 PVDLCGSSKIEGRR
-149 HKPVHCLGVASQSEE
+149 KPARCLCVDSQPEE
-164 EEEEEGEAEQ
+164 EEEEEEEVEAERS
-174 LEMKGKRHGGRGE
+174 EMKGKRLGGRGE
-187 AMMEDRLEDMT
+187 AAMDDRLEDMG

-212 SAAPLPASLTSPNP
+212 SAAPLPTSLTSPTH
-226 CRSSSSSSPSPH
+226 CHSSSSSSSSPH

-243 SKSSDEASLWKLDA
+243 SKSSDKGSLWKLDA

-282 SSPMTVHALV
+282 SSPMTVHALI

-297 SPPPLKCSKLNPET
+297 SPPPLKCSKLSSET
-311 QFHKSPPR
+311 QFHRSPPR
-319 SSSGSLG
+319 SAAGSLG
-326 GCYGG
+326 GCFGG
-331 DGWDERHRLANG
+331 DGWDERHRVANG
-343 TASPSHT
+343 TASPSQT
-350 AQILFSLGTS
+350 AQILFSLGAS
-360 AYQRGGDAER
+360 AYQRGGDAEK

-456 RALSCRYCGKVFIHS
+456 RALSCHYCGKVFIHS

-484 GLPSNSLGPPPL
+484 GLPSNSLRPPL
-496 TVQPKEE
+496 AVQPKEE

-535 LARIQGDD
+535 LARIQGD
-543 AAATDLLEGDENHFV
+543 AAADTELLAGDENHFV

-592 RRYPCHYCDK
+592 RKYPCHYCDK

-658 VNGGYKQKANALK
+658 ANGGYKQKANALK

-710 LGCSLDPG
+710 LGCALGPG
-718 DLQSLISGA
+718 DLQSLIGGA
-727 HPQTVKP
+727 HPQSVKP
-734 DPDAFPDDFPV
+734 DPDAFPDGFPV
-745 SVAAEHLSALT
+745 SVTAEHRDLSALT
-756 SLPQTDMPQ
+756 PLPQMDVSH
-765 VRKHDSE
+765 VRKHESE
-772 APELEQER
+772 ALESEQGR
-780 GSCSFKMS
+780 GSGSFKMS
-788 SSSKTKTP
+788 HSSKTKTLKP
-796 KTGRGTETSMPSVI
+796 GRGTESSMPSVI

-836 VNSGSEKSPINSP
+836 VTSGSEKSPTNSP
-849 SPETSSSQTSHKGSP
+849 FPETSDGQTLHKGSS
-864 RPVKKQRDS
+864 RPTKKQRES
-873 ADNHRKRSR
+873 TDNHRKRSR
-882 DSSLTTEER
+882 DGSDTTEEGSR
-891 SRGRQDAETG
+891 SRHDADTG

-917 NSKQLSV
+917 SSKQLSA
-924 SVGSQVKEA
+924 SVGSQIKEA

-977 REAKEPRHSHSHH
+977 RDTKEPRHSHSHH
-990 HHHKH
+990 HHHRH
-995 RLHRRASLE
+995 RLQSRGSLE
-1004 ADCDK
+1004 AEGDK
-1009 EGGDCEEE
+1009 ERGECEEE
-1017 VRKKNSKSPDE
+1017 EDEEEEEEEEDVRKKSSKSPDE

-1034 RQEVREQ
+1034 RREVREQ

-1078 KFKRSIRLKRRT
+1078 KYKRSIRLKRRA
-1090 ERLKNH
+1090 ERIKSA

-1101 DKEEDGKIEEAK
+1101 EKSQNEEEDRTTEKAE
-1113 KLSKAKRDKVEGKK
+1113 KLSKAKTDKGEGKK
-1127 KDYVSAPL
+1127 KDYPSAL
-1135 KEKNKD
+1135 LEEENKD
-1141 TEEIKEAPHEV
+1141 TGEQVKEARHEV
-1152 STPPLHSP
+1152 SSPPLLSP
-1160 KPPLSTSAA
+1160 KPPLSTSVA
-1169 PMGIKRRPWTN
+1169 PTGIKRRPWTN

-1240 SVPPK
+1240 SAPPK
-1245 VALGEQVEGV
+1245 VALGDQVEGV
-1255 GVKAFPEIAKLDEE
+1255 GMKSVSEAAKYDED
-1269 KGGQV
+1269 KGV
-1274 GLVGSNSSPSRLSR
+1274 GGCNSSPSRLSR

-1320 SPEREKED
+1320 SPERDKED
-1328 KDPKPKTTE
+1328 KDPEPKKTQ
-1337 TVVNTVSRDLETEK
+1337 TVVHAPGTDLETEK
-1351 GQVPSALSVSVIS
+1351 AHVPSALSVSVIS
-1364 YSTPDPPSSGDC
+1364 YSTPEPPGAGDC
-1376 LASQQHEDHVCELT
+1376 LASQQHADHLSELADKHHVLESRDKPQLTELT
-1390 DEHQMSESSD
+1390 
-1400 KLELVEP
+1400 L
-1407 THPAPEREP
+1407 PAPAREDK
-1416 SPQIADPPLESPV
+1416 PQTAAPPLDSPI
-1429 NLTPTKH
+1429 NLTPSKH
-1436 EFPPATPST
+1436 DFMPATPST

-1454 PECLDYRTPSKKN
+1454 PECLDYRTPSKKH
-1467 LDSHIHRIPSPA
+1467 LDNHVHRIPSPA
-1479 HIVASTNTSSI
+1479 HIVASTNTSPN
-1490 VPMTSQTRI
+1490 VPVTSQTRI
-1499 TTAAPPVSMTTAPSS
+1499 TTAAPPVSMATAPTS
-1514 EGGFM
+1514 EGGFA
-1519 KRDGVIMDRERLGG
+1519 KRDGVIMDRERQGG
-1533 SGIFLHAGYEEP
+1533 SGMFLHAGYEEP
-1545 PLVQDLRVQS
+1545 PLVHDLRVQS
-1555 LSRSPSPTEAQDL
+1555 VSRSPSPGEAQDL

-1576 EREIERL
+1576 EREIERQ
-1583 REKEREFERQRVRE
+1583 RDKERELERLRERE
-1597 RDKEMLK
+1597 RDKELEK

-1614 QMSRVVHAPE
+1614 QISRVAHVPE
-1624 DQISLLVPKEEP
+1624 DQITLLVPKEEP

-1645 IPTQTTMN
+1645 IPSQTTMN
-1653 GPSSRRHT
+1653 GFSSRRHT
-1661 PKSPCRSPSAIG
+1661 PKSPCRSPSTIG

-1689 DRLPLATGAAGAG
+1689 DRLTLPSGAAASG

-1725 TVSSRDSQPGDATP
+1725 TVSSRDSQQGNVTP
-1739 LGYPAQNYPLPL
+1739 VGYAAQDYPLPL
-1751 IVPESYSSG
+1751 IVPDSYRSG
-1760 KKQEENLLMSSYP
+1760 KKQEDNLLMSTYP
-1773 AGAFPFGPLGK
+1773 PGALPFGPLGK
-1784 MMVPNGGD
+1784 VMVPNGGD

-1847 AATAGPYMG
+1847 AAGPYMG
-1856 AAPHPLVANPGL
+1856 AAPHPLVSNPSL
-1868 YSNSGGSSK
+1868 YSSSGGGSK
-1877 KQRDSSSSKP
+1877 KQRDSSGSKP

>member
-1 MSISTDSLLTSW
+1 
-13 LPPLARIENDQRCED
+13 
-28 IAQPHFQCGSESHTA
+28 
-43 VNRAP
+43 
-48 STAPRRFRGLVMV
+48 MV
-61 SGEKVWDPLHAGP
+61 SGEKVLDPLHAGL
-74 IQSRLSEQHLAVGLT
+74 IQPHLSDRHLAAGL
-89 SLCNLTHSATK
+89 SPLCNPTLTAKSN
-100 DSTCHQSRRLA
+100 STRHLSQQ
-111 PLSSPPLSLVAD
+111 LSSPPLSLVALD
-123 TLHPVRASSPS
+123 TRHQAKVS
-134 HLPINFCGSGKIEGL
+134 LPLPAPLSFCSSGKIEGQQ
-149 HKPVHCLGVASQSEE
+149 KPAHSIRVFSKPEE
-164 EEEEEGEAEQ
+164 EEEEWGGVEL

-187 AMMEDRLEDMT
+187 AMVEDRLEEMA

-212 SAAPLPASLTSPNP
+212 SAAPLPASLTSPSH

-243 SKSSDEASLWKLDA
+243 SKSSDEGSLWKLDA
-257 TMDVKHR
+257 TTDVKHR
-264 PFKPPRH
+264 PFKPSRH

-282 SSPMTVHALV
+282 SSPMIVHALM

-311 QFHKSPPR
+311 QFPRSPPR
-319 SSSGSLG
+319 SSSGSIG
-326 GCYGG
+326 GCFGG

-343 TASPSHT
+343 TASPSRT
-350 AQILFSLGTS
+350 AQILFSLGSS

-392 PTLHLPPPLPPPP
+392 PTLQLPPPLPPPP

-410 GLTAPPHSSSYSP
+410 GLTAPPHSSSYPP

-484 GLPSNSLGPPPL
+484 GLPSSSLGPPPL

-517 VGETDIS
+517 MRETDIS

-543 AAATDLLEGDENHFV
+543 AATTELLEGDEHHFV

-658 VNGGYKQKANALK
+658 ANGGYKQKANALK

-681 KRPYKTYSDSLH
+681 KRPYKTYNDGLH

-698 PPTETPSLSLPG
+698 PPSETPSLSLPG
-710 LGCSLDPG
+710 LGCALGPE
-718 DLQSLISGA
+718 DLQDLINGA
-727 HPQTVKP
+727 HHQTVKP
-734 DPDAFPDDFPV
+734 DPDAFPNGFPV
-745 SVAAEHLSALT
+745 SVAGEQSDLSALT
-756 SLPQTDMPQ
+756 PLPQTHLPQ

-772 APELEQER
+772 AQELEQGR
-780 GSCSFKMS
+780 CSGSFKMS

-836 VNSGSEKSPINSP
+836 VSSGSEKSQTN
-849 SPETSSSQTSHKGSP
+849 SSSPDTSNNESSFKGGL
-864 RPVKKQRDS
+864 RPIKKLREG

-882 DSSLTTEER
+882 DSSDTTEEQ
-891 SRGRQDAETG
+891 SRGRQGAETG
-901 RLFHKSR
+901 KFIHKSR

-917 NSKQLSV
+917 NSKQLSA
-924 SVGSQVKEA
+924 SVGSQVKET

-965 PPKTKRSETSSV
+965 PPKNKRSETSLV
-977 REAKEPRHSHSHH
+977 KDAKEPRHPHSHH
-990 HHHKH
+990 HQHKH

-1004 ADCDK
+1004 AEDDK
-1009 EGGDCEEE
+1009 EEDCEKEG
-1017 VRKKNSKSPDE
+1017 RKKSSKSPDR

-1034 RQEVREQ
+1034 RQGVREQ
-1041 DSDHDTEDNLWRP
+1041 ESDQDGEDNLWRP

-1090 ERLKNH
+1090 ERLKNR
-1096 VNKET
+1096 VNKDT
-1101 DKEEDGKIEEAK
+1101 DKSQDEEEEGKSEKTEN
-1113 KLSKAKRDKVEGKK
+1113 LSKANRDKREGHAE
-1127 KDYVSAPL
+1127 DYLSVPL
-1135 KEKNKD
+1135 KEKNKVA
-1141 TEEIKEAPHEV
+1141 EEEVKEACCETA
-1152 STPPLHSP
+1152 TPPPLNSP
-1160 KPPLSTSAA
+1160 KPPVSTSVA
-1169 PMGIKRRPWTN
+1169 PLGIKRRPWTN

-1228 QRAQHPKPTEAP
+1228 QRAQHPKPTEGP
-1240 SVPPK
+1240 SAPPK
-1245 VALGEQVEGV
+1245 VALGEQVEGL
-1255 GVKAFPEIAKLDEE
+1255 GGKSLPEVSKYDED
-1269 KGGQV
+1269 KGGQA
-1274 GLVGSNSSPSRLSR
+1274 GSVGSTLSTGRLSR

-1320 SPEREKED
+1320 SPERETED
-1328 KDPKPKTTE
+1328 NDSKPKKTE
-1337 TVVNTVSRDLETEK
+1337 TDVNSISRDPETMT
-1351 GQVPSALSVSVIS
+1351 GQVPSGLSVSVIS
-1364 YSTPDPPSSGDC
+1364 YSTPDPPSTSD
-1376 LASQQHEDHVCELT
+1376 LTTSQHHEDRPGELMN
-1390 DEHQMSESSD
+1390 EHQLSESSD
-1400 KLELVEP
+1400 RPELTEL
-1407 THPAPEREP
+1407 TQPAPEREP
-1416 SPQIADPPLESPV
+1416 SPQILDPPLESPV

-1436 EFPPATPST
+1436 KFTPATPST
-1445 LQSVLVMNG
+1445 LHSVLVMNG
-1454 PECLDYRTPSKKN
+1454 PECLDYRTPSKKS
-1467 LDSHIHRIPSPA
+1467 LDSQMHRIPSPA
-1479 HIVASTNTSSI
+1479 QIVASANPSPN

-1499 TTAAPPVSMTTAPSS
+1499 TTAAPPVSMTTALSS
-1514 EGGFM
+1514 EGVFM
-1519 KRDGVIMDRERLGG
+1519 KRDGVIMDRERQGG

-1555 LSRSPSPTEAQDL
+1555 LSRSPSPNEAQDL

-1576 EREIERL
+1576 EREMERQ
-1583 REKEREFERQRVRE
+1583 REKERELERQKERE
-1597 RDKEMLK
+1597 RDREVLK
-1604 EREKEIERAQ
+1604 ETEKEIEKVQ
-1614 QMSRVVHAPE
+1614 QMSRVVHTPE

-1653 GPSSRRHT
+1653 GPSLHRHT
-1661 PKSPCRSPSAIG
+1661 PKSPCRSPSTIG
-1673 LLAQANRQVH
+1673 LLAQSNRQVH

-1689 DRLPLATGAAGAG
+1689 DRLTLPTGAAGAC

-1725 TVSSRDSQPGDATP
+1725 TASSRDSQQEDTTP
-1739 LGYPAQNYPLPL
+1739 VGYPAQNYPLPL
-1751 IVPESYSSG
+1751 IVPDGYRSS

-1773 AGAFPFGPLGK
+1773 AGALPFGPLGK

-1817 LAALPVALNMMAPGG
+1817 LAALPVALNMMAPAG

-1856 AAPHPLVANPGL
+1856 AAPHPLVTNPSL
-1868 YSNSGGSSK
+1868 YSSSSGSSK

>member
-1 MSISTDSLLTSW
+1 
-13 LPPLARIENDQRCED
+13 
-28 IAQPHFQCGSESHTA
+28 
-43 VNRAP
+43 
-48 STAPRRFRGLVMV
+48 MV
-61 SGEKVWDPLHAGP
+61 SSEKVWEPLHVGL
-74 IQSRLSEQHLAVGLT
+74 IQSRLNEQHLRTGLPAPF
-89 SLCNLTHSATK
+89 NLTYGAAKDTSHYHSQQP
-100 DSTCHQSRRLA
+100 SSSSSQQ
-111 PLSSPPLSLVAD
+111 LSFTAVDA
-123 TLHPVRASSPS
+123 LHPVQATTQFHQSLTNCSSNTNRGICQPS
-134 HLPINFCGSGKIEGL
+134 QC
-149 HKPVHCLGVASQSEE
+149 EE
-164 EEEEEGEAEQ
+164 EEKEGREAED
-174 LEMKGKRHGGRGE
+174 LEMKSKRHGSRGE
-187 AMMEDRLEDMT
+187 VAMEDRIEDIA
-198 DGPKNA
+198 DGSKNA

-212 SAAPLPASLTSPNP
+212 SAAPLPASLTSPNH

-243 SKSSDEASLWKLDA
+243 SKSSDEGSLWKLDA
-257 TMDVKHR
+257 TMDIKHR

-282 SSPMTVHALV
+282 SSPMTVPALI

-297 SPPPLKCSKLNPET
+297 SPPPLKCSKLNTET
-311 QFHKSPPR
+311 QFHRSPPR
-319 SSSGSLG
+319 PSNGSLG
-326 GCYGG
+326 LSYGG

-343 TASPSHT
+343 RASPSQT

-360 AYQRGGDAER
+360 TYQRGGDIER

-377 PAGKVGSPHGPSLHP
+377 PTGKLGSSHGPSLHP

-471 KRLQSHEASCRVP
+471 KRLQSHEASCRIP
-484 GLPSNSLGPPPL
+484 NLPSSSLDPPSL
-496 TVQPKEE
+496 TVQPKQE

-508 EVRVEGGVI
+508 EVRVEGGMI
-517 VGETDIS
+517 VGETDIT
-524 KARPGKKARSL
+524 KARPGKKPRSL

-543 AAATDLLEGDENHFV
+543 AAATEILEGDEHHFV

-639 THQKTIHGI
+639 THQKAIHGI

-658 VNGGYKQKANALK
+658 ANGGYKQKANALK

-698 PPTETPSLSLPG
+698 PPTDTSTLSLPG
-710 LGCSLDPG
+710 LGCTLSSE
-718 DLQSLISGA
+718 DLQSLISRS
-727 HPQTVKP
+727 HQVKP
-734 DPDAFPDDFPV
+734 DPDAFPDGFPV
-745 SVAAEHLSALT
+745 SLAADHGGFTALT
-756 SLPQTDMPQ
+756 SLSQTNMAEA
-765 VRKHDSE
+765 RNHDNES
-772 APELEQER
+772 LEFEKER
-780 GSCSFKMS
+780 GSDSFKMS
-788 SSSKTKTP
+788 SCNKTKTP
-796 KTGRGTETSMPSVI
+796 KSVRSTESSMPSVI

-815 KPSVIVHGTAV
+815 KPSVIVHGTSV

-836 VNSGSEKSPINSP
+836 VNSRSGKNQMNSP
-849 SPETSSSQTSHKGSP
+849 TPDLSSNNQTSHKNSP
-864 RPVKKQRDS
+864 RPIKAHRES
-873 ADNHRKRSR
+873 AESHRKRSR
-882 DSSLTTEER
+882 ENSDVSEELLG
-891 SRGRQDAETG
+891 SRHEAEVG
-901 RLFHKSR
+901 KFFHKSR
-908 KSHSKSDIS
+908 KSHSKGDIS
-917 NSKQLSV
+917 KQQTASLV
-924 SVGSQVKEA
+924 SQVKEA

-960 DKSLS
+960 DKSHS
-965 PPKTKRSETSSV
+965 PPKTKRSETSV
-977 REAKEPRHSHSHH
+977 RDAKEVRHTHSHH
-990 HHHKH
+990 HHKH
-995 RLHRRASLE
+995 HFHRRASPE
-1004 ADCDK
+1004 TENEK
-1009 EGGDCEEE
+1009 EEEDCEEAE
-1017 VRKKNSKSPDE
+1017 VKKKSSKSHNE

-1041 DSDHDTEDNLWRP
+1041 ESDHDTQDNLWRP

-1078 KFKRSIRLKRRT
+1078 KYKRSLRLKRRT
-1090 ERLKNH
+1090 DRLINYVDKD
-1096 VNKET
+1096 T
-1101 DKEEDGKIEEAK
+1101 DKSQDDNEEEKMQDEK
-1113 KLSKAKRDKVEGKK
+1113 KMSTFRDVAEKTNN
-1127 KDYVSAPL
+1127 KDSTPL
-1135 KEKNKD
+1135 PSKEKNKD
-1141 TEEIKEAPHEV
+1141 KHIEVKESHHKDSIPALHSLQPRV
-1152 STPPLHSP
+1152 STSV
-1160 KPPLSTSAA
+1160 ANV
-1169 PMGIKRRPWTN
+1169 GIKRRPWTN

-1228 QRAQHPKPTEAP
+1228 QRSQHPKPTEAS

-1245 VALGEQVEGV
+1245 VALAEQTEGD
-1255 GVKAFPEIAKLDEE
+1255 KSQSPIAKDDNA
-1269 KGGQV
+1269 KGGQT
-1274 GLVGSNSSPSRLSR
+1274 GQAGSNSSPSRLSR

-1313 RRHELSS
+1313 RRHDLSS
-1320 SPEREKED
+1320 SPEREREEKDSQPNTTD
-1328 KDPKPKTTE
+1328 KVLNADGK
-1337 TVVNTVSRDLETEK
+1337 DLETEK
-1351 GQVPSALSVSVIS
+1351 DRVPTAQSVSVIS
-1364 YSTPDPPSSGDC
+1364 YSTPDPLTDGSDVLTP
-1376 LASQQHEDHVCELT
+1376 LQHEASVSERT
-1390 DEHQMSESSD
+1390 EEQQMSESSNKPNMTVSSNLVLEGKPCRSLDPSSENVVPGTATKD
-1400 KLELVEP
+1400 KC
-1407 THPAPEREP
+1407 T
-1416 SPQIADPPLESPV
+1416 PV
-1429 NLTPTKH
+1429 QTSK
-1436 EFPPATPST
+1436 

-1454 PECLDYRTPSKKN
+1454 SECLDYRTQIKKN
-1467 LDSHIHRIPSPA
+1467 QDNQIHQLPSPA
-1479 HIVASTNTSSI
+1479 HIMAATNTSPNM
-1490 VPMTSQTRI
+1490 PMTSHTRI
-1499 TTAAPPVSMTTAPSS
+1499 TNAAPSVSMTTALIS

-1519 KRDGVIMDRERLGG
+1519 KRDGVIMDREMHGG
-1533 SGIFLHAGYEEP
+1533 SGVFVCASYEEP
-1545 PLVQDLRVQS
+1545 PLVQDLRVQAI
-1555 LSRSPSPTEAQDL
+1555 SRSPSPNEAQDL

-1576 EREIERL
+1576 EREK
-1583 REKEREFERQRVRE
+1583 EKQGEKEFERLTERE
-1597 RDKEMLK
+1597 KNKDIGK
-1604 EREKEIERAQ
+1604 EREKEVERVQ
-1614 QMSRVVHAPE
+1614 QLRPPNTPE
-1624 DQISLLVPKEEP
+1624 DQITLLVPKEEP
-1636 LSPVPSPQH
+1636 LSPVPSTQH
-1645 IPTQTTMN
+1645 MTSQSTGN
-1653 GPSSRRHT
+1653 GPLSHKHT
-1661 PKSPCRSPSAIG
+1661 PKSPCRSPSSIG
-1673 LLAQANRQVH
+1673 LLAQAKHQVH

-1689 DRLPLATGAAGAG
+1689 ERLSLPTGAAGAG

-1713 RAPQPPE
+1713 RAPQAPE
-1720 PEHQD
+1720 PEQQD
-1725 TVSSRDSQPGDATP
+1725 TVSSRDSQQASVTP
-1739 LGYPAQNYPLPL
+1739 VGYPAQNYPLPL
-1751 IVPESYSSG
+1751 VVPDTYASS
-1760 KKQEENLLMSSYP
+1760 KKQDESLLIPPYP
-1773 AGAFPFGPLGK
+1773 AGAIPLGPLGK
-1784 MMVPNGGD
+1784 MIVPNGGE
-1792 LAKLPFYPDPYQLLY
+1792 LAKLPFYPDPYLLY

-1856 AAPHPLVANPGL
+1856 AAPHPLVASPNL
-1868 YSNSGGSSK
+1868 YSSSGGGSK
-1877 KQRDSSSSKP
+1877 KQRDSNSSKP

>member
-1 MSISTDSLLTSW
+1 MVFLHSLS
-13 LPPLARIENDQRCED
+13 
-28 IAQPHFQCGSESHTA
+28 F
-43 VNRAP
+43 
-48 STAPRRFRGLVMV
+48 RFRGLVMV
-61 SGEKVWDPLHAGP
+61 SGEKVWDPLHVGL
-74 IQSRLSEQHLAVGLT
+74 IQSHLNEQHLRAGLPPPF
-89 SLCNLTHSATK
+89 NLTHSAAK
-100 DSTCHQSRRLA
+100 DASHHHSQQ
-111 PLSSPPLSLVAD
+111 SSPSSSRQLSFTAAD
-123 TLHPVRASSPS
+123 TLHPVWATAQLHQSVTNCS
-134 HLPINFCGSGKIEGL
+134 LGKNRGPC
-149 HKPVHCLGVASQSEE
+149 KTSQPEE
-164 EEEEEGEAEQ
+164 EEEEEGEAEH
-174 LEMKGKRHGGRGE
+174 LEMKGKRHGGRAE
-187 AMMEDRLEDMT
+187 AAMEDRLEDMA
-198 DGPKNA
+198 DGSKNA

-212 SAAPLPASLTSPNP
+212 SAAPLPASLTSPNH

-243 SKSSDEASLWKLDA
+243 SKSSDEGSLWKLDA
-257 TMDVKHR
+257 TMDIKHR

-282 SSPMTVHALV
+282 SSPMTVHALI

-311 QFHKSPPR
+311 QFPRSPPR
-319 SSSGSLG
+319 PSNGSLG
-326 GCYGG
+326 LSYGG

-343 TASPSHT
+343 TASPSQT

-360 AYQRGGDAER
+360 AYQRGGDVER
-370 REKITGR
+370 REKMTGR
-377 PAGKVGSPHGPSLHP
+377 PAGKMGSSHGPSLHP

-471 KRLQSHEASCRVP
+471 KRLQSHEASCRMP
-484 GLPSNSLGPPPL
+484 SLPSNSLGPPSL
-496 TVQPKEE
+496 TVQPKQE

-517 VGETDIS
+517 VGETDIT

-543 AAATDLLEGDENHFV
+543 AAATEILEGDEHHFV

-639 THQKTIHGI
+639 THQKAIHGI

-658 VNGGYKQKANALK
+658 ANGGYKQKANALK

-710 LGCSLDPG
+710 LGCTLSPG
-718 DLQSLISGA
+718 DLQSLISRS
-727 HPQTVKP
+727 HPVKP
-734 DPDAFPDDFPV
+734 DPDAFPDGFPV
-745 SVAAEHLSALT
+745 SVAADHGGLSALT
-756 SLPQTDMPQ
+756 SLPQTNMPE

-772 APELEQER
+772 PLEFEQGR
-780 GSCSFKMS
+780 GSDNFKMS

-796 KTGRGTETSMPSVI
+796 KNGRGTESSMPSVI

-815 KPSVIVHGTAV
+815 KPSVIVHGTTV

-836 VNSGSEKSPINSP
+836 VTSGSEKNQMNSP
-849 SPETSSSQTSHKGSP
+849 HPEISSSSQTSHKSSP
-864 RPVKKQRDS
+864 RPIKMHRDS
-873 ADNHRKRSR
+873 TDSHRKRSR
-882 DSSLTTEER
+882 DSSDPSEELLGGEVVKL
-891 SRGRQDAETG
+891 S
-901 RLFHKSR
+901 HKSR
-908 KSHSKSDIS
+908 KSHSKGDVS
-917 NSKQLSV
+917 NSKQPAA

-960 DKSLS
+960 DKSHS

-990 HHHKH
+990 HHKH
-995 RLHRRASLE
+995 HLHRRASPE
-1004 ADCDK
+1004 T
-1009 EGGDCEEE
+1009 EGEKEEE
-1017 VRKKNSKSPDE
+1017 EYEEEIKKKSSKSHDG

-1041 DSDHDTEDNLWRP
+1041 ESDHDTQDNLWRP

-1078 KFKRSIRLKRRT
+1078 KYKRSLRLKRRA

-1096 VNKET
+1096 VGKET
-1101 DKEEDGKIEEAK
+1101 DKSQDEDEDEKIEDEEKMSISNRDTGEKTKRKDFARA
-1113 KLSKAKRDKVEGKK
+1113 LS
-1127 KDYVSAPL
+1127 

-1141 TEEIKEAPHEV
+1141 ADKEVKEARHKV
-1152 STPPLHSP
+1152 STPPLH
-1160 KPPLSTSAA
+1160 PPRPPVSTSVA
-1169 PMGIKRRPWTN
+1169 PAGIKRRPWTN

-1228 QRAQHPKPTEAP
+1228 QRAQHPKPTEAS

-1245 VALGEQVEGV
+1245 VALGEQAEGD
-1255 GVKAFPEIAKLDEE
+1255 KSLPAIAKEDNV
-1269 KGGQV
+1269 KGGQA
-1274 GLVGSNSSPSRLSR
+1274 GQIGNNSSLSRLSR

-1313 RRHELSS
+1313 RRHDLSS
-1320 SPEREKED
+1320 SPEREREEKDSEPNTTEKVVNAVS
-1328 KDPKPKTTE
+1328 KDP
-1337 TVVNTVSRDLETEK
+1337 ETEK
-1351 GQVPSALSVSVIS
+1351 DQVPTALSVSVIS
-1364 YSTPDPPSSGDC
+1364 YSTPDPPTSSSDC
-1376 LASQQHEDHVCELT
+1376 LASLQCEAPLSERT
-1390 DEHQMSESSD
+1390 DEQQMSESSD
-1400 KLELVEP
+1400 KPDVTEP
-1407 THPAPEREP
+1407 SDPAPEGKP
-1416 SPQIADPPLESPV
+1416 SRSLDPSSESPV
-1429 NLTPTKH
+1429 NLTPTKD
-1436 EFPPATPST
+1436 EFTPAPLSA

-1454 PECLDYRTPSKKN
+1454 SECLDYRTPSKRN
-1467 LDSHIHRIPSPA
+1467 LDNQIHRQPSPV
-1479 HIVASTNTSSI
+1479 HIVASTNTSPN
-1490 VPMTSQTRI
+1490 VPMTSHTRI
-1499 TTAAPPVSMTTAPSS
+1499 TTAAPPVSMTTALIS

-1519 KRDGVIMDRERLGG
+1519 KRDGVIMDRERQSG
-1533 SGIFLHAGYEEP
+1533 SGLFVRAGYEEP

-1555 LSRSPSPTEAQDL
+1555 MSRSPSPDEAQDL

-1576 EREIERL
+1576 EREIERH
-1583 REKEREFERQRVRE
+1583 REKERELERHRERE
-1597 RDKEMLK
+1597 RDKEIVK
-1604 EREKEIERAQ
+1604 EREKEVERVQ
-1614 QMSRVVHAPE
+1614 QLSRVAHTPE
-1624 DQISLLVPKEEP
+1624 DQVTLLVPKEEP

-1645 IPTQTTMN
+1645 IPPQTTIN
-1653 GPSSRRHT
+1653 GPPSHKHT
-1661 PKSPCRSPSAIG
+1661 PKSPCRSPSTIG
-1673 LLAQANRQVH
+1673 LLAQANHQVH

-1689 DRLPLATGAAGAG
+1689 DRLSLPTGAAGAS

-1713 RAPQPPE
+1713 RVPQAPE
-1720 PEHQD
+1720 PEQQD
-1725 TVSSRDSQPGDATP
+1725 TVSSRDSQQGSATP
-1739 LGYPAQNYPLPL
+1739 VGYPAQNYPLPL
-1751 IVPESYSSG
+1751 VVPDTYGSS
-1760 KKQEENLLMSSYP
+1760 KKQDENLLIPPYP
-1773 AGAFPFGPLGK
+1773 AGAIPLGPLGK
-1784 MMVPNGGD
+1784 MIVPNGGD

-1856 AAPHPLVANPGL
+1856 AAPHPLVTNPNL
-1868 YSNSGGSSK
+1868 YSSSGGSSK

>member
-1 MSISTDSLLTSW
+1 MRLQMLHTEIIAASALCSHCFLFKKPLTFELLEHCLTS
-13 LPPLARIENDQRCED
+13 
-28 IAQPHFQCGSESHTA
+28 HFDLRPSQLES
-43 VNRAP
+43 
-48 STAPRRFRGLVMV
+48 RFRGLVMV
-61 SGEKVWDPLHAGP
+61 SGEKVWDPLHAGL
-74 IQSRLSEQHLAVGLT
+74 IQSRLSEQHLAP
-89 SLCNLTHSATK
+89 LCNITHSAIK
-100 DSTCHQSRRLA
+100 DATCHQGQRLS
-111 PLSSPPLSLVAD
+111 PLSSPPLSLVAVK
-123 TLHPVRASSPS
+123 TLHPDQASSPL
-134 HLPINFCGSGKIEGL
+134 HLPVHFCGSCKIEGL
-149 HKPVHCLGVASQSEE
+149 HKPVRCLGVASQPE
-164 EEEEEGEAEQ
+164 EEEEEGEADQ
-174 LEMKGKRHGGRGE
+174 LDMKAKRHGGRGE
-187 AMMEDRLEDMT
+187 AMMEDRLEDMA

-212 SAAPLPASLTSPNP
+212 SAAPLPASLTSPNH

-238 RRRPS
+238 RRWPS
-243 SKSSDEASLWKLDA
+243 SKSSDEGSLWKLDA

-264 PFKPPRH
+264 SFKPPRH

-282 SSPMTVHALV
+282 SSPMTVHALS

-311 QFHKSPPR
+311 QFHRSPPR
-319 SSSGSLG
+319 SSSSSSG

-331 DGWDERHRLANG
+331 DGWEERHRVTNG
-343 TASPSHT
+343 TASPSQT

-377 PAGKVGSPHGPSLHP
+377 PAGKVGNPHGPSLHP

-410 GLTAPPHSSSYSP
+410 GLTAPPHSSSYPP

-484 GLPSNSLGPPPL
+484 GLPSNSLGPPSL

-517 VGETDIS
+517 VGQSDMS
-524 KARPGKKARSL
+524 KVRPGKKARSL

-543 AAATDLLEGDENHFV
+543 AAAAELLAGDEHHFV

-592 RRYPCHYCDK
+592 RKYPCHFCDK

-658 VNGGYKQKANALK
+658 ANGGYKQKANALK

-681 KRPYKTYSDSLH
+681 KRPYKTYSDSLQ

-698 PPTETPSLSLPG
+698 PPTDSPSLSLPG
-710 LGCSLDPG
+710 LGCTLGPE

-727 HPQTVKP
+727 HPQSVKP
-734 DPDAFPDDFPV
+734 DPDDFPDGFPV
-745 SVAAEHLSALT
+745 SASAEHGDLSALT
-756 SLPQTDMPQ
+756 PLPQADMPQ
-765 VRKHDSE
+765 VRKQESE
-772 APELEQER
+772 ALELEQGR
-780 GSCSFKMS
+780 ASGSFKMS

-796 KTGRGTETSMPSVI
+796 RTGRSTETSMPSVI

-836 VNSGSEKSPINSP
+836 VTSGSEKSPMSSP
-849 SPETSSSQTSHKGSP
+849 SPENSNSQTSHKDSP
-864 RPVKKQRDS
+864 RPIKKQRDG

-882 DSSLTTEER
+882 DSSDTTEQG
-891 SRGRQDAETG
+891 SRGRQGAETG

-908 KSHSKSDIS
+908 KSHSKSDIP
-917 NSKQLSV
+917 NSKQLSA

-960 DKSLS
+960 DKGLS

-977 REAKEPRHSHSHH
+977 REAKETRHSHSHH

-995 RLHRRASLE
+995 RLHRRVSLE
-1004 ADCDK
+1004 EEGEK
-1009 EGGDCEEE
+1009 EGGDCEDEF
-1017 VRKKNSKSPDE
+1017 KKKSSKPLDE

-1034 RQEVREQ
+1034 RREVRDQ

-1101 DKEEDGKIEEAK
+1101 EKSQDEEEDEKIEEAE
-1113 KLSKAKRDKVEGKK
+1113 KLSKTDRDTRDKGEGKN
-1127 KDYVSAPL
+1127 KDYVSVPL
-1135 KEKNKD
+1135 EEKNKD
-1141 TEEIKEAPHEV
+1141 AEEQVKEAHHEV

-1160 KPPLSTSAA
+1160 KPPLSTSVP

-1228 QRAQHPKPTEAP
+1228 QRAQHPKPTEA
-1240 SVPPK
+1240 SCVPPK
-1245 VALGEQVEGV
+1245 VALGEQVEGARIKSV
-1255 GVKAFPEIAKLDEE
+1255 PEIAKYDEE
-1269 KGGQV
+1269 KGGQL
-1274 GLVGSNSSPSRLSR
+1274 GLVGRHSSPSRLSR

-1328 KDPKPKTTE
+1328 KDSETKTTE

-1351 GQVPSALSVSVIS
+1351 DQAPSALSVSVIS

-1376 LASQQHEDHVCELT
+1376 LASQQHEDHLSELT
-1390 DEHQMSESSD
+1390 DEHQMSESSY
-1400 KLELVEP
+1400 KPELTEL
-1407 THPAPEREP
+1407 THPALEREP
-1416 SPQIADPPLESPV
+1416 CPEIADPPLESLV
-1429 NLTPTKH
+1429 NLTPTK
-1436 EFPPATPST
+1436 FTPAAPST

-1467 LDSHIHRIPSPA
+1467 LDSQIHRIPSPV
-1479 HIVASTNTSSI
+1479 HILASTNTSPN
-1490 VPMTSQTRI
+1490 VPMMSQTRI
-1499 TTAAPPVSMTTAPSS
+1499 TTAAPPVSMTTVLRS

-1519 KRDGVIMDRERLGG
+1519 KRDGVIMDRERQGG

-1545 PLVQDLRVQS
+1545 PRVQDLRVQS
-1555 LSRSPSPTEAQDL
+1555 MSRSPSPNEAQDL

-1576 EREIERL
+1576 EREIERQ
-1583 REKEREFERQRVRE
+1583 REKELERQRERD
-1597 RDKEMLK
+1597 RDKEMVK
-1604 EREKEIERAQ
+1604 EREKEVERAH
-1614 QMSRVVHAPE
+1614 QMSRVAHAPQ

-1653 GPSSRRHT
+1653 GSCSHRHT
-1661 PKSPCRSPSAIG
+1661 PKSPCRPPSTIG
-1673 LLAQANRQVH
+1673 LLVQANRQVH

-1689 DRLPLATGAAGAG
+1689 TLPTGAAGGG

-1720 PEHQD
+1720 PEHHD
-1725 TVSSRDSQPGDATP
+1725 AVSSRDSQQGGATP
-1739 LGYPAQNYPLPL
+1739 VGYHAQNYPLPL
-1751 IVPESYSSG
+1751 IVPDSYRPG
-1760 KKQEENLLMSSYP
+1760 KKQEENLLMSTYP
-1773 AGAFPFGPLGK
+1773 AGALPFGPLGK
-1784 MMVPNGGD
+1784 MMVPHGGD
-1792 LAKLPFYPDPYQLLY
+1792 LAKLPFYPDPYHLLY

-1856 AAPHPLVANPGL
+1856 AAPHPLVANPSL
-1868 YSNSGGSSK
+1868 YSSSSSSSSK

>member
-1 MSISTDSLLTSW
+1 
-13 LPPLARIENDQRCED
+13 
-28 IAQPHFQCGSESHTA
+28 
-43 VNRAP
+43 
-48 STAPRRFRGLVMV
+48 MV
-61 SGEKVWDPLHAGP
+61 SGEKVWDPLHVGH
-74 IQSRLSEQHLAVGLT
+74 IQSNLSDQHLAAGLT
-89 SLCNLTHSATK
+89 PLCKLTKTTTK
-100 DSTCHQSRRLA
+100 DSTRHQSPQLS
-111 PLSSPPLSLVAD
+111 PLSSQLLSLVVED
-123 TLHPVRASSPS
+123 TCCPVWASSQLHPSS
-134 HLPINFCGSGKIEGL
+134 NFCSSSKIEGI
-149 HKPVHCLGVASQSEE
+149 HKPVHCLGVSSNSAEE
-164 EEEEEGEAEQ
+164 QTGEAGH
-174 LEMKGKRHGGRGE
+174 LEMKGKKNGGRGE
-187 AMMEDRLEDMT
+187 AMMEDRLEDMA

-212 SAAPLPASLTSPNP
+212 SAAPLPASLTSPTH

-243 SKSSDEASLWKLDA
+243 SKSSDEGSLWKLDA
-257 TMDVKHR
+257 TTDVKHR
-264 PFKPPRH
+264 PFKPPRR

-282 SSPMTVHALV
+282 SSPMTVHALI

-311 QFHKSPPR
+311 QFHRSPPR
-319 SSSGSLG
+319 SSTGSLG

-343 TASPSHT
+343 TASPSRT

-370 REKITGR
+370 REKIAGR
-377 PAGKVGSPHGPSLHP
+377 PAGKLGSPHAPSLHP

-410 GLTAPPHSSSYSP
+410 GLTAPPHSSSYPP

-471 KRLQSHEASCRVP
+471 KRLQSHETSCRVP
-484 GLPSNSLGPPPL
+484 GLPSNRLGPPSL

-517 VGETDIS
+517 MGETDIS

-543 AAATDLLEGDENHFV
+543 AAATELLEGDENHFV

-658 VNGGYKQKANALK
+658 ANGGYKQKANALK

-681 KRPYKTYSDSLH
+681 KRPYKTYNDSLH

-710 LGCSLDPG
+710 LGCALGPE

-727 HPQTVKP
+727 HHQSVKP
-734 DPDAFPDDFPV
+734 DPDAFPDGFPV
-745 SVAAEHLSALT
+745 SVAAEHSDLSALT
-756 SLPQTDMPQ
+756 PLPQTHMPH

-772 APELEQER
+772 ALELEQGR
-780 GSCSFKMS
+780 CSGSFKIS
-788 SSSKTKTP
+788 GSSKTKTP

-836 VNSGSEKSPINSP
+836 VTSGSEKSSTDSP
-849 SPETSSSQTSHKGSP
+849 SPDISSSQTSYKGSP
-864 RPVKKQRDS
+864 RPIKKQRDS
-873 ADNHRKRSR
+873 ADSHRKRSR
-882 DSSLTTEER
+882 DSSDTTEEPT
-891 SRGRQDAETG
+891 RGRQDAETG

-917 NSKQLSV
+917 ISKQLSA

-965 PPKTKRSETSSV
+965 PPKTKRTEASSAKD
-977 REAKEPRHSHSHH
+977 AKEPRHTHSHH
-990 HHHKH
+990 HHRKH
-995 RLHRRASLE
+995 RLHRTASLE
-1004 ADCDK
+1004 AEGDK
-1009 EGGDCEEE
+1009 EEGNCEEE
-1017 VRKKNSKSPDE
+1017 GIEKSSKSPDG

-1041 DSDHDTEDNLWRP
+1041 DSDHDVEDNLWRP

-1078 KFKRSIRLKRRT
+1078 KFKRSIRLKRRA
-1090 ERLKNH
+1090 ERLKNR

-1101 DKEEDGKIEEAK
+1101 DKSQDEEEDGKTEKIEK
-1113 KLSKAKRDKVEGKK
+1113 VSKADKDKREGGK
-1127 KDYVSAPL
+1127 KDYLSVPR

-1141 TEEIKEAPHEV
+1141 AEEQVEEARQEIA
-1152 STPPLHSP
+1152 TPPLNSP
-1160 KPPLSTSAA
+1160 KPPVSTSVS
-1169 PMGIKRRPWTN
+1169 PSGIKRRPWTN

-1228 QRAQHPKPTEAP
+1228 QRVQHPKPTEASYVP
-1240 SVPPK
+1240 SK
-1245 VALGEQVEGV
+1245 VTHGEQVDGV
-1255 GVKAFPEIAKLDEE
+1255 GDKSVPEIGKYDEE

-1274 GLVGSNSSPSRLSR
+1274 GLVGSTSSPGRLSR
-1288 RALSRHTCPQCHKV
+1288 RALSRHTCIQCHKV

-1320 SPEREKED
+1320 SPEREKEE
-1328 KDPKPKTTE
+1328 KDPEPKTTE
-1337 TVVNTVSRDLETEK
+1337 TDVNIVSRDLETET

-1364 YSTPDPPSSGDC
+1364 YSSPDPPSTSDC
-1376 LASQQHEDHVCELT
+1376 LESQQHEDHLSNPT
-1390 DEHQMSESSD
+1390 NNHQMSETCD
-1400 KLELVEP
+1400 KPELTER
-1407 THPAPEREP
+1407 THPDTETEP
-1416 SPQIADPPLESPV
+1416 VPQIADPPLESPI

-1436 EFPPATPST
+1436 KFTPATPST

-1454 PECLDYRTPSKKN
+1454 PECLDYRTPSKKS
-1467 LDSHIHRIPSPA
+1467 LDSQMQRIPSPA
-1479 HIVASTNTSSI
+1479 HIVASTNTSPN

-1499 TTAAPPVSMTTAPSS
+1499 TTAAPPVSMTTALSS

-1519 KRDGVIMDRERLGG
+1519 KRDGVIMDRERQGG
-1533 SGIFLHAGYEEP
+1533 SGSFLHAGYEEP

-1576 EREIERL
+1576 EREIERQ
-1583 REKEREFERQRVRE
+1583 REKERELERQKERE
-1597 RDKEMLK
+1597 REREMVK

-1614 QMSRVVHAPE
+1614 QMSRLAHAPE

-1645 IPTQTTMN
+1645 IPSQTTIN
-1653 GPSSRRHT
+1653 GPSSHRHT
-1661 PKSPCRSPSAIG
+1661 PKSPCRSPSTIG

-1683 SSSQGL
+1683 SGSQGL
-1689 DRLPLATGAAGAG
+1689 DRLILPTGAAGAC

-1725 TVSSRDSQPGDATP
+1725 TVSSRDSQQGDGTP
-1739 LGYPAQNYPLPL
+1739 VGYPAQNYPLPL
-1751 IVPESYSSG
+1751 IVPDGYRSG
-1760 KKQEENLLMSSYP
+1760 KKQEENLLMSTYP
-1773 AGAFPFGPLGK
+1773 AGALPFGPLGK

-1856 AAPHPLVANPGL
+1856 AATHPLVANPSL
-1868 YSNSGGSSK
+1868 YSSSSGNSK
-1877 KQRDSSSSKP
+1877 KQRDSSSKP